1 MVEVKLPVQ
10 ESQVAD
16 SNETAKIT
24 PKEAMPADNVPVD
37 VNKSVEEKPAE
48 QNVEEPKEDNATI
61 SSLPKEILDGKDISE
76 LEETAAGGLA
86 GGGNASGDGVSL
98 GAASFVEG
106 GHESSV
112 YADYN
117 ALGQLW
123 DFSFENPVSSVG
135 GAAGEASNDSI
146 VGDSP
151 IAQPVAPTLPATPV
165 VPSTPATPVV
175 NPAAPVVTPVVTPV
189 GVAPVETTPVQPTPV
204 ETTPAEP
211 TPVQPTP
218 AAPSAPTPAS
228 SYITI
233 SNAINNDGEI
243 MEGDAS
249 EPYIQYNYHTTN
261 APAGSHTTNLK
272 VDLGGAATKGSDYE
286 QPEYSLDGGNT
297 WRTID
302 SDMIIKNVEVAN
314 SVVSVRVK
322 VIDDNARVGSMLD
335 HPENGMLDDSMN
347 ANQNEGTLLRDRG
360 AYINSNIKEFGRYGE
375 TLSIKI
381 TSDNGL
387 IESNE
392 TAFKVIDN
400 DDYVKFVG
408 DVNGNGKTLDTDSG
422 EDKIYAKD
430 GAIDNIKIDMG
441 SGDDIFMKDHSINSD
456 GDLVVTS
463 LKNTTIDM
471 GDGNDDTIIAGVNFS
486 HSAGKESKIDLGSGD
501 DMLIFADSKITD
513 AKILG
518 GAGNDNMDIGNNR
531 ILDTNIE
538 GGAGNDTIKV
548 SDNIEM
554 HNVNVL
560 GGEGDDTIS
569 FTTYGSAV
577 LGGNTFDG
585 GDGLNTLVVGNKA
598 TLMDNTN
605 TYKNFEK
612 VDVSALGEYD
622 AINVTNKS
630 QLADLVDRF
639 TNNGS
644 HELTL
649 VTSKDEGGFY
659 HSNMYFHSEGGDA
672 TLGISPLPQ
681 GVTINPV
688 DDKFYQINFEHNG
701 ADYTLKVQNEIM
713 YSVAVYDHL

>member
-1 MVEVKLPVQ
+1 MAEVKLPVQ
-10 ESQVAD
+10 EPQVAD

-24 PKEAMPADNVPVD
+24 PKEAMPAENAPVD
-37 VNKSVEEKPAE
+37 MNKSAEEKPVE
-48 QNVEEPKEDNATI
+48 QKGEEPKEDNATI
-61 SSLPKEILDGKDISE
+61 SSLQKELLEGKDISE

-98 GAASFVEG
+98 GAANFVEG
-106 GHESSV
+106 GHESSI

-135 GAAGEASNDSI
+135 GAAGEASNDFI
-146 VGDSP
+146 VSDSP
-151 IAQPVAPTLPATPV
+151 VAQPVAPTLPVTPV
-165 VPSTPATPVV
+165 VPSTP
-175 NPAAPVVTPVVTPV
+175 VTPVVTPSAPV
-189 GVAPVETTPVQPTPV
+189 VTPAQPAPVETIPVT
-204 ETTPAEP
+204 
-211 TPVQPTP
+211 PTP
-218 AAPSAPTPAS
+218 AAPTVPTPAS

-233 SNAINNDGEI
+233 SNAINNDGEFT
-243 MEGDAS
+243 EGNTS
-249 EPYIQYNYHTTN
+249 EPYIQYNYHITN
-261 APAGSHTTNLK
+261 APAGLYTTNLK
-272 VDLGGAATKGSDYE
+272 VDLGGQATKGSDYE

-297 WRTID
+297 WRAID
-302 SDMIIKNVEVAN
+302 PDMIIKNVEVTN

-322 VIDDNARVGSMLD
+322 VIDDNGKLGSRLD
-335 HPENGMLDDSMN
+335 NPENGMLDDSMN

-360 AYINSNIKEFGRYGE
+360 ADISPNIKDFGRYGE
-375 TLSIKI
+375 SLTIKI
-381 TSDNGL
+381 TPDNGL
-387 IESNE
+387 IESSE
-392 TAFKVIDN
+392 TTAKIIDN
-400 DDYVKFVG
+400 DDYVKFTG
-408 DVNGNGKTLDTDSG
+408 DVNGNGKTLDTDNG

-430 GAIDNIKIDMG
+430 GAIDNINIDMG
-441 SGDDIFMKDHSINSD
+441 GGDDVFMKDHSITSD
-456 GDLVVTS
+456 GNLAVTS
-463 LKNTTIDM
+463 LKDTTIDM
-471 GDGNDDTIIAGVNFS
+471 GDGNDAAIIAGADFS
-486 HSAGKESKIDLGSGD
+486 HSVGKESKVDLGSGD
-501 DMLIFADSKITD
+501 DMLIFNDSKITD

-518 GAGNDNMDIGNNR
+518 GAGNDDMEIGNNR

-548 SDNIEM
+548 SGNIEM

-569 FTTYGSAV
+569 FTTYGSAA

-585 GDGLNTLVVGNKA
+585 GDGLDTLVVGNKA

-605 TYKNFEK
+605 TYKNFER

-622 AINVTNKS
+622 AINVTNKT

-659 HSNMYFHSEGGDA
+659 HGNMYFHSEGGDA

-713 YSVAVYDHL
+713 YSVAIYDHL

>member
-1 MVEVKLPVQ
+1 MAEVKLPAQ

-24 PKEAMPADNVPVD
+24 PKEAMPAENAPVD
-37 VNKSVEEKPAE
+37 LNKSVEEKPAE
-48 QNVEEPKEDNATI
+48 QKGEEPKEDNATI
-61 SSLPKEILDGKDISE
+61 SNLQKELLEGKDISE
-76 LEETAAGGLA
+76 LEETAAGGPAA
-86 GGGNASGDGVSL
+86 GGGNSGDGVSL
-98 GAASFVEG
+98 GAANFVEG

-135 GAAGEASNDSI
+135 GAAGEASNDFI

-165 VPSTPATPVV
+165 VPSTP
-175 NPAAPVVTPVVTPV
+175 VTPVVTPSTPV
-189 GVAPVETTPVQPTPV
+189 VTPAPVETTPVT
-204 ETTPAEP
+204 
-211 TPVQPTP
+211 PTP
-218 AAPSAPTPAS
+218 AAPVVPTPAS

-233 SNAINNDGEI
+233 SNAIDNDGEFT
-243 MEGDAS
+243 EGNTS
-249 EPYIQYNYHTTN
+249 EPYIQYNYHITN
-261 APAGSHTTNLK
+261 APAGLHTTNLK
-272 VDLGGAATKGSDYE
+272 VDLGGQATKGSDYE
-286 QPEYSLDGGNT
+286 QPEYSLDGGST
-297 WRTID
+297 WRAID
-302 SDMIIKNVEVAN
+302 PDMVIKNVEVAN

-322 VIDDNARVGSMLD
+322 VIDDNGKLGSRLD
-335 HPENGMLDDSMN
+335 NPENGMLDDSMN

-360 AYINSNIKEFGRYGE
+360 ADISPNIKDFGRYGE
-375 TLSIKI
+375 SLTIKI
-381 TSDNGL
+381 TPDNGL
-387 IESNE
+387 IESSE
-392 TAFKVIDN
+392 TTAKIIDN

-408 DVNGNGKTLDTDSG
+408 DLSGNGKTLDTASG

-430 GAIDNIKIDMG
+430 GAIQNINIDMG
-441 SGDDIFMKDHSINSD
+441 SGDDVFMKDHSITSD
-456 GDLVVTS
+456 GNLAVTS

-471 GDGNDDTIIAGVNFS
+471 GDGNDAAIIAGADFS
-486 HSAGKESKIDLGSGD
+486 HSAGKEAKVDLGSGD
-501 DMLIFADSKITD
+501 DMLIFNDSKITD

-518 GAGNDNMDIGNNR
+518 GAGNDDMEVGNNR

-538 GGAGNDTIKV
+538 GGSGNDTIKV
-548 SDNIEM
+548 SGNIEM

-569 FTTYGSAV
+569 FTTYGSAA
-577 LGGNTFDG
+577 LGGNVFDG
-585 GDGLNTLVVGNKA
+585 GDGLDTLIVGNKV

-605 TYKNFEK
+605 TYKNFER

-622 AINVTNKS
+622 AINVTNKT

-659 HSNMYFHSEGGDA
+659 HGNMYFHSEGGDA

-713 YSVAVYDHL
+713 YSVAIYDHL

>member
-1 MVEVKLPVQ
+1 
-10 ESQVAD
+10 
-16 SNETAKIT
+16 
-24 PKEAMPADNVPVD
+24 MPAENAPVD
-37 VNKSVEEKPAE
+37 MNKSAEEKPAE
-48 QNVEEPKEDNATI
+48 QKAEEPKEDNATI
-61 SSLPKEILDGKDISE
+61 SSLQKELLEGKDISE
-76 LEETAAGGLA
+76 LEETAAGGPAA
-86 GGGNASGDGVSL
+86 GGSSGDGVSL
-98 GAASFVEG
+98 GAANFVEG

-135 GAAGEASNDSI
+135 GAASEASNDSLI
-146 VGDSP
+146 GDSP
-151 IAQPVAPTLPATPV
+151 IAQPVAPTLPVTPV

-175 NPAAPVVTPVVTPV
+175 TPSAPVVTPAQP
-189 GVAPVETTPVQPTPV
+189 APVETTPVT
-204 ETTPAEP
+204 
-211 TPVQPTP
+211 PTP
-218 AAPSAPTPAS
+218 AAPTAPTPAS

-233 SNAINNDGEI
+233 SNAINNDGEFT
-243 MEGDAS
+243 EGNTS
-249 EPYIQYNYHTTN
+249 EPYIQYNYHITN

-272 VDLGGAATKGSDYE
+272 VDLGGQATKGSDYE
-286 QPEYSLDGGNT
+286 QPEYSLDGGNS
-297 WRTID
+297 WRAID
-302 SDMIIKNVEVAN
+302 PDMIIKNVEVAN

-322 VIDDNARVGSMLD
+322 VIDDNGKLGSRLD
-335 HPENGMLDDSMN
+335 NPENGMLDDSMN

-360 AYINSNIKEFGRYGE
+360 ADISPNIKDFGRYGE
-375 TLSIKI
+375 SLTIKI
-381 TSDNGL
+381 TPDNGL

-392 TAFKVIDN
+392 TAAKIIDN

-430 GAIDNIKIDMG
+430 GAVDNIKIDMG
-441 SGDDIFMKDHSINSD
+441 SGDDIFMKDHSIGSD
-456 GDLVVTS
+456 GDVVVTS

-471 GDGNDDTIIAGVNFS
+471 GDGNDVTIIAAVDFS

-518 GAGNDNMDIGNNR
+518 GAGNDDMEVGNNR

-569 FTTYGSAV
+569 FTTYGSAA

-585 GDGLNTLVVGNKA
+585 GDGLDTLVVGNKA

-605 TYKNFEK
+605 TYKNFER

-622 AINVTNKS
+622 AINVTNKT

-659 HSNMYFHSEGGDA
+659 HGNMYFHSEGGDA

>member
-1 MVEVKLPVQ
+1 MVTENNSTQPKQ
-10 ESQVAD
+10 SDVAE
-16 SNETAKIT
+16 SNETAKIA
-24 PKEAMPADNVPVD
+24 PKEAMPAENAPVD
-37 VNKSVEEKPAE
+37 MNKSVEEKPAE
-48 QNVEEPKEDNATI
+48 QRVEEPKEDNATI
-61 SSLPKEILDGKDISE
+61 SSLQKELLDGKDISE
-76 LEETAAGGLA
+76 LEETAAGGPAA
-86 GGGNASGDGVSL
+86 GGGNSGDGVSL
-98 GAASFVEG
+98 GAANFVEG
-106 GHESSV
+106 GHESSI

-123 DFSFENPVSSVG
+123 DFFFENPVSSVG
-135 GAAGEASNDSI
+135 GAAGEASNDFI

-151 IAQPVAPTLPATPV
+151 VAQPVAPTLPVTPV

-175 NPAAPVVTPVVTPV
+175 TPSAPVVTPAQP
-189 GVAPVETTPVQPTPV
+189 APVETTPVT
-204 ETTPAEP
+204 
-211 TPVQPTP
+211 PTP
-218 AAPSAPTPAS
+218 AAPVVPTPAS

-233 SNAINNDGEI
+233 SNAIDNDGEI
-243 MEGDAS
+243 AEGDGS
-249 EPYIQYNYHTTN
+249 EPYIQYNYHITN

-272 VDLGGAATKGSDYE
+272 VDLGGQATKGSDYE

-297 WRTID
+297 WRAID
-302 SDMIIKNVEVAN
+302 PDMVIKNVEVAN

-322 VIDDNARVGSMLD
+322 VIDDNGKLGSRLD
-335 HPENGMLDDSMN
+335 NPENGMLDDSMN

-360 AYINSNIKEFGRYGE
+360 ADINPNIRDFGRYGE
-375 TLSIKI
+375 SLTIKI
-381 TSDNGL
+381 TPDNGL

-392 TAFKVIDN
+392 TTAKIIDN

-408 DVNGNGKTLDTDSG
+408 DVNGNGKTLDTSNG

-430 GAIDNIKIDMG
+430 GAIDNINIKMG
-441 SGDDIFMKDHSINSD
+441 SGDDIFMKDHSISSD

-463 LKNTTIDM
+463 LKDTTIDM
-471 GDGNDDTIIAGVNFS
+471 GDGNDDAIIAAVDFS

-518 GAGNDNMDIGNNR
+518 GAGNDNIEVGNNK

-538 GGAGNDTIKV
+538 GGTGNDTIKV
-548 SDNIEM
+548 SGNIEM

-569 FTTYGSAV
+569 FTTYGSSS
-577 LGGNTFDG
+577 LGGNVFDG
-585 GDGLNTLVVGNKA
+585 GDGLDTLVVGNKA

-605 TYKNFEK
+605 TYKNFER

-622 AINVTNKS
+622 AINVTNKT

-659 HSNMYFHSEGGDA
+659 HGNMYFHSEGGDA
-672 TLGISPLPQ
+672 SLGISPLPQ

>member
-1 MVEVKLPVQ
+1 MAEVKLPAQ

-16 SNETAKIT
+16 SNETAKIA
-24 PKEAMPADNVPVD
+24 PKEAMPTENAPVD
-37 VNKSVEEKPAE
+37 MNKSAEDKP
-48 QNVEEPKEDNATI
+48 VEPKEDNATI
-61 SSLPKEILDGKDISE
+61 SNLQKEILDGKDISE
-76 LEETAAGGLA
+76 LEETAAGGPAA
-86 GGGNASGDGVSL
+86 GGNSGDGVSL
-98 GAASFVEG
+98 GAANFVEG

-117 ALGQLW
+117 GLNEPFA
-123 DFSFENPVSSVG
+123 FSFSNPVSSVG
-135 GAAGEASNDSI
+135 GAASEASNDFI

-151 IAQPVAPTLPATPV
+151 VAQPVAPTLPVTPV
-165 VPSTPATPVV
+165 VPSTP
-175 NPAAPVVTPVVTPV
+175 VTPVVTLSNPIV
-189 GVAPVETTPVQPTPV
+189 
-204 ETTPAEP
+204 TPA
-211 TPVQPTP
+211 QPTP
-218 AAPSAPTPAS
+218 AAPVTPTPAS

-233 SNAINNDGEI
+233 SNAIDNDGEFT
-243 MEGDAS
+243 EGNTS
-249 EPYIQYNYHTTN
+249 EPYIQYNYHITN

-272 VDLGGAATKGSDYE
+272 VDLGGQATKGSDYE

-297 WRTID
+297 WRAID
-302 SDMIIKNVEVAN
+302 PDMIIKNVEVAN

-322 VIDDNARVGSMLD
+322 VIDDNGKLGSRLD
-335 HPENGMLDDSMN
+335 NPENGMLDDSMN

-360 AYINSNIKEFGRYGE
+360 ADINPNIKDFGRYGE
-375 TLSIKI
+375 SLTIKI
-381 TSDNGL
+381 TPDNGL
-387 IESNE
+387 IESSE
-392 TAFKVIDN
+392 TSAKIIDN

-408 DVNGNGKTLDTDSG
+408 DVNGNGKTLDTASG

-441 SGDDIFMKDHSINSD
+441 SGDDVFMKDHSITSD
-456 GDLVVTS
+456 GNLAVTS
-463 LKNTTIDM
+463 LKDTTIDM
-471 GDGNDDTIIAGVNFS
+471 GDGDDAAIIAGADFS
-486 HSAGKESKIDLGSGD
+486 HSAGKEAKVDLGSGD
-501 DMLIFADSKITD
+501 DMLIFNDSKITD

-518 GAGNDNMDIGNNR
+518 GAGNDDMEIGNNR

-548 SDNIEM
+548 SGNIEM

-569 FTTYGSAV
+569 FTTYGSAA

-585 GDGLNTLVVGNKA
+585 GDGLDTLVVGNKA

-605 TYKNFEK
+605 TYKNFER

-622 AINVTNKS
+622 AINVTNKT

-659 HSNMYFHSEGGDA
+659 HGNMYFHSEGGDA
-672 TLGISPLPQ
+672 SLGISPLPQ

>member
-1 MVEVKLPVQ
+1 MAEVKLPVQ
-10 ESQVAD
+10 EPQVAD

-24 PKEAMPADNVPVD
+24 PKEAMPTENAPVD
-37 VNKSVEEKPAE
+37 MNKSAEDKP
-48 QNVEEPKEDNATI
+48 VEPKEDNATI
-61 SSLPKEILDGKDISE
+61 SSLQKELLEGKDISE
-76 LEETAAGGLA
+76 LEETAAGGPAA
-86 GGGNASGDGVSL
+86 GGNSGDGVSL
-98 GAASFVEG
+98 GAANFIEG

-135 GAAGEASNDSI
+135 GAAGEALNDSI
-146 VGDSP
+146 IGDSP
-151 IAQPVAPTLPATPV
+151 VAQPVAPTLPATPV

-175 NPAAPVVTPVVTPV
+175 TPSNPVVTP
-189 GVAPVETTPVQPTPV
+189 APVETTPVT
-204 ETTPAEP
+204 
-211 TPVQPTP
+211 PTP
-218 AAPSAPTPAS
+218 AAPVVPTPAS

-233 SNAINNDGEI
+233 SNAIDNDGEFT
-243 MEGDAS
+243 EGNTN
-249 EPYIQYNYHTTN
+249 EPYIQYNYHITN

-272 VDLGGAATKGSDYE
+272 VDLGGQATKGEDYE

-297 WRTID
+297 WRAID
-302 SDMIIKNVEVAN
+302 PDMIIKNVEVTN

-322 VIDDNARVGSMLD
+322 VIDDNGKLGSRLD
-335 HPENGMLDDSMN
+335 NPENGMLDDSMN

-360 AYINSNIKEFGRYGE
+360 ADISPNIKDFGRYGE
-375 TLSIKI
+375 SLTIKI
-381 TSDNGL
+381 TPDNGL
-387 IESNE
+387 IESSE
-392 TAFKVIDN
+392 TAAKIIDN
-400 DDYVKFVG
+400 DDYVKFTG
-408 DVNGNGKTLDTDSG
+408 DVNGNGKTLDTASG

-430 GAIDNIKIDMG
+430 GAIDNINIDMG
-441 SGDDIFMKDHSINSD
+441 GGDDVFMKDHSITSD
-456 GDLVVTS
+456 GNLAVTS

-471 GDGNDDTIIAGVNFS
+471 GDGNDAAIIAGADFS

-501 DMLIFADSKITD
+501 DMLIFNDSKITD

-518 GAGNDNMDIGNNR
+518 GAGNDDMEIGNNR

-548 SDNIEM
+548 SGNIEM

-569 FTTYGSAV
+569 FTTYGSAA

-585 GDGLNTLVVGNKA
+585 GDGLDTLVVGNKA

-605 TYKNFEK
+605 TYKNFER

-622 AINVTNKS
+622 AINVTNKT

-659 HSNMYFHSEGGDA
+659 HGNMYFHSEGGDA

>member
-1 MVEVKLPVQ
+1 MAEVKLPAQ
-10 ESQVAD
+10 ESQVAE

-24 PKEAMPADNVPVD
+24 PKEAMPAENAPVD
-37 VNKSVEEKPAE
+37 INKSAEEKPVE
-48 QNVEEPKEDNATI
+48 QKGEEPKEDNATI
-61 SSLPKEILDGKDISE
+61 SSLQKELLDGKDISE
-76 LEETAAGGLA
+76 LEETAAGGPAA
-86 GGGNASGDGVSL
+86 GGSSGDGVSL
-98 GAASFVEG
+98 GAANFVEG

-135 GAAGEASNDSI
+135 GAASEASNDFI

-151 IAQPVAPTLPATPV
+151 VAQPVAPTLPVTPV
-165 VPSTPATPVV
+165 LPSTP
-175 NPAAPVVTPVVTPV
+175 VTPVVTPSNPIV
-189 GVAPVETTPVQPTPV
+189 
-204 ETTPAEP
+204 TPA
-211 TPVQPTP
+211 QPTP
-218 AAPSAPTPAS
+218 AAPVTPTPAS

-233 SNAINNDGEI
+233 SNAIDNDGEFT
-243 MEGDAS
+243 EGNAS
-249 EPYIQYNYHTTN
+249 EPYIQYNYHITN

-272 VDLGGAATKGSDYE
+272 VDLGGQATKGEDYE
-286 QPEYSLDGGNT
+286 QPEYSLDSGNT
-297 WRTID
+297 WRAID
-302 SDMIIKNVEVAN
+302 PDMVIKNVEVAN

-322 VIDDNARVGSMLD
+322 VIDDNGKLGSRLD

-347 ANQNEGTLLRDRG
+347 VNQNEGTLLRDRG
-360 AYINSNIKEFGRYGE
+360 ADISPNIKDFGRYGE
-375 TLSIKI
+375 SLTIKI
-381 TSDNGL
+381 TPDNGL
-387 IESNE
+387 IESSE
-392 TAFKVIDN
+392 TTAKIIDN
-400 DDYVKFVG
+400 DDYVKFTG
-408 DVNGNGKTLDTDSG
+408 DVNGNGKTLDTANG

-441 SGDDIFMKDHSINSD
+441 SGDDVFMKDHSITSD
-456 GDLVVTS
+456 GNLAVTS
-463 LKNTTIDM
+463 LKDTTIDM
-471 GDGNDDTIIAGVNFS
+471 GDGNDAAIIAGADFS

-501 DMLIFADSKITD
+501 DMLIFNDSKITD

-518 GAGNDNMDIGNNR
+518 GAGNDDMEIGNNR

-548 SDNIEM
+548 SGNIEM

-585 GDGLNTLVVGNKA
+585 GDGLDTLVVGNKA

-605 TYKNFEK
+605 TYKNFER

-622 AINVTNKS
+622 AINVTNKT

-659 HSNMYFHSEGGDA
+659 HGNMYFHSEGGDA

>member
-1 MVEVKLPVQ
+1 MAEVKLPAQ

-24 PKEAMPADNVPVD
+24 PKEAMPTENAPVD
-37 VNKSVEEKPAE
+37 MNKSAEEKPAE
-48 QNVEEPKEDNATI
+48 QKGEESKENNATI
-61 SSLPKEILDGKDISE
+61 SNLQKEILEGKDISE
-76 LEETAAGGLA
+76 LEETAAGGPAA
-86 GGGNASGDGVSL
+86 GGSSGDGVSL
-98 GAASFVEG
+98 GAANFIEG
-106 GHESSV
+106 GHESSI

-123 DFSFENPVSSVG
+123 DFSFENPISSVG
-135 GAAGEASNDSI
+135 GAASEASNDSLI
-146 VGDSP
+146 GDSP
-151 IAQPVAPTLPATPV
+151 IAQPVAPTLPVTPV

-175 NPAAPVVTPVVTPV
+175 TPSAPVVTPAQP
-189 GVAPVETTPVQPTPV
+189 APVETTPVT
-204 ETTPAEP
+204 
-211 TPVQPTP
+211 PTP
-218 AAPSAPTPAS
+218 AASVVPTPAS

-233 SNAINNDGEI
+233 SNAINNDGEFT
-243 MEGDAS
+243 EGNSS
-249 EPYIQYNYHTTN
+249 EPYIQYNYHITN

-272 VDLGGAATKGSDYE
+272 VDLGGQATKGEDYE
-286 QPEYSLDGGNT
+286 QPEYSLDGGNS
-297 WRTID
+297 WRAID
-302 SDMIIKNVEVAN
+302 PDMIIKNVEVTN

-322 VIDDNARVGSMLD
+322 VIDDNGKLGSRLD
-335 HPENGMLDDSMN
+335 NPENGMLDDSMN

-360 AYINSNIKEFGRYGE
+360 ADISPNIKDFGRYGE
-375 TLSIKI
+375 SLTIKI
-381 TSDNGL
+381 TPDNGL
-387 IESNE
+387 IESSE
-392 TAFKVIDN
+392 TAAKIIDN
-400 DDYVKFVG
+400 DDYVKFTG
-408 DVNGNGKTLDTDSG
+408 DVNGNGKTLDTASG

-430 GAIDNIKIDMG
+430 GAIDNINIDMG
-441 SGDDIFMKDHSINSD
+441 GGDDVFMKDHSITSD
-456 GDLVVTS
+456 GNLAVTS
-463 LKNTTIDM
+463 LKDTTVDM
-471 GDGNDDTIIAGVNFS
+471 GDGNDAAIIAGADFS

-501 DMLIFADSKITD
+501 DMLIFNDSKITD

-518 GAGNDNMDIGNNR
+518 GADNDDMEIGNNR

-548 SDNIEM
+548 SGNIEM

-569 FTTYGSAV
+569 FTTYGSAA

-585 GDGLNTLVVGNKA
+585 GDGLDTLVVGNKA

-605 TYKNFEK
+605 TYKNFER

-622 AINVTNKS
+622 AINVTNKT

-659 HSNMYFHSEGGDA
+659 HGNMYFHSEGGDA

>member
-1 MVEVKLPVQ
+1 MAEVKLPAQ

-24 PKEAMPADNVPVD
+24 PKEAMSTENAPVD
-37 VNKSVEEKPAE
+37 MNKSAEEKPTE
-48 QNVEEPKEDNATI
+48 QKGEEPKEDNATI
-61 SSLPKEILDGKDISE
+61 SSLQKELLEGKDISE
-76 LEETAAGGLA
+76 LEETAAGGPAA
-86 GGGNASGDGVSL
+86 GGSSGDGVSL
-98 GAASFVEG
+98 GAANFVEG

-135 GAAGEASNDSI
+135 GAVNEASNDFI

-151 IAQPVAPTLPATPV
+151 VAQPVAPTLPVTPV
-165 VPSTPATPVV
+165 LPFTP
-175 NPAAPVVTPVVTPV
+175 VTPVVTPSNPIV
-189 GVAPVETTPVQPTPV
+189 TPAPVETTPT
-204 ETTPAEP
+204 

-218 AAPSAPTPAS
+218 AAPVTPTPAS

-233 SNAINNDGEI
+233 SNAIDNDGEFT
-243 MEGDAS
+243 EGNAS
-249 EPYIQYNYHTTN
+249 EPYIQYNYHITN

-272 VDLGGAATKGSDYE
+272 VDLGGQATKGSDYE

-302 SDMIIKNVEVAN
+302 PDMIIKNVEVAN

-322 VIDDNARVGSMLD
+322 VIDDNGKLGSRLD

-360 AYINSNIKEFGRYGE
+360 ADISPNIKDFGRYGE
-375 TLSIKI
+375 SLTIKI
-381 TSDNGL
+381 TPDNGL
-387 IESNE
+387 IESSE
-392 TAFKVIDN
+392 TAAKIIDN
-400 DDYVKFVG
+400 DDYVKFTG

-430 GAIDNIKIDMG
+430 GVIDNIKIDMG
-441 SGDDIFMKDHSINSD
+441 SGDDVFMKDHSITSD
-456 GDLVVTS
+456 GNLVITS
-463 LKNTTIDM
+463 LKDTTIDM
-471 GDGNDDTIIAGVNFS
+471 GDGNDAAIIAGADFS
-486 HSAGKESKIDLGSGD
+486 HSAGKEAKVDLGSGD
-501 DMLIFADSKITD
+501 DMLIFDDSKITD

-518 GAGNDNMDIGNNR
+518 GASNDDMEISNNR

-548 SDNIEM
+548 SGNIEM

-560 GGEGDDTIS
+560 GGNGDDTIS
-569 FTTYGSAV
+569 FTTYGSAA

-585 GDGLNTLVVGNKA
+585 GDGLDTLVVGNKA

-605 TYKNFEK
+605 TYKNFER

-622 AINVTNKS
+622 AINVTNKT

-659 HSNMYFHSEGGDA
+659 HGNMYFHSEGGDA

-713 YSVAVYDHL
+713 YSVAIYDHL

>member
-1 MVEVKLPVQ
+1 MAEVKLPVQ

-24 PKEAMPADNVPVD
+24 PKEAMLTENAPVD
-37 VNKSVEEKPAE
+37 INKSAEEKPVEQKAE
-48 QNVEEPKEDNATI
+48 ESKEDNATI
-61 SSLPKEILDGKDISE
+61 SSLQKELLEGKDISE
-76 LEETAAGGLA
+76 LEETAAGAPAA
-86 GGGNASGDGVSL
+86 GGNSGDGVSL
-98 GAASFVEG
+98 GAANFVEG

-135 GAAGEASNDSI
+135 GAAGEALNDSI
-146 VGDSP
+146 IGDSP
-151 IAQPVAPTLPATPV
+151 VAQPVAPTLPVTPV

-175 NPAAPVVTPVVTPV
+175 TPSAPVVTPAQP
-189 GVAPVETTPVQPTPV
+189 APVETTPVT
-204 ETTPAEP
+204 
-211 TPVQPTP
+211 PTP
-218 AAPSAPTPAS
+218 AAPTAPTPAS

-233 SNAINNDGEI
+233 SNAIDNDGEFT
-243 MEGDAS
+243 EGNTS
-249 EPYIQYNYHTTN
+249 EPYIQYNYHITN
-261 APAGSHTTNLK
+261 APDGSHRTNLK
-272 VDLGGAATKGSDYE
+272 VDLGGEATKGEDYE
-286 QPEYSLDGGNT
+286 QPEYSLDGGNS
-297 WRTID
+297 WRAID
-302 SDMIIKNVEVAN
+302 PDMVIKNVEVAN

-322 VIDDNARVGSMLD
+322 VIDDNGKLGSRLD

-360 AYINSNIKEFGRYGE
+360 ADINPNIKDFGRYGE
-375 TLSIKI
+375 SLTIKI
-381 TSDNGL
+381 TPDNGL

-392 TAFKVIDN
+392 TTAKIIDN

-408 DVNGNGKTLDTDSG
+408 DVNGNGKTLDTASG

-430 GAIDNIKIDMG
+430 GAIDNINIDMG
-441 SGDDIFMKDHSINSD
+441 SGDDVFMKDHSITSD
-456 GDLVVTS
+456 GNLAVTS
-463 LKNTTIDM
+463 LKDTTIDM
-471 GDGNDDTIIAGVNFS
+471 GDGNDAAIIAGADFS

-501 DMLIFADSKITD
+501 DMLIFNDSKITD

-518 GAGNDNMDIGNNR
+518 GAGNDDMEIGNNR

-548 SDNIEM
+548 SGNIEM

-569 FTTYGSAV
+569 FTTYGSAA

-585 GDGLNTLVVGNKA
+585 GDGLDTLVVGNKA

-605 TYKNFEK
+605 TYKNFER

-622 AINVTNKS
+622 AINVTNKT

-659 HSNMYFHSEGGDA
+659 HGNMYFHSEGGDA

>member
-1 MVEVKLPVQ
+1 MVTENNSTQPKQ
-10 ESQVAD
+10 SDVAE

-48 QNVEEPKEDNATI
+48 QKVEEPKEGNATI
-61 SSLPKEILDGKDISE
+61 SSLQKEILDGKDISE

-98 GAASFVEG
+98 GAANFVEG

-135 GAAGEASNDSI
+135 GAASEALNDSI
-146 VGDSP
+146 IGDSP
-151 IAQPVAPTLPATPV
+151 VAQPVAPTLPATPV
-165 VPSTPATPVV
+165 VPSTPVI
-175 NPAAPVVTPVVTPV
+175 PVVTPSNPIVTP
-189 GVAPVETTPVQPTPV
+189 A
-204 ETTPAEP
+204 
-211 TPVQPTP
+211 QPTP
-218 AAPSAPTPAS
+218 AAPVTPTPAS

-233 SNAINNDGEI
+233 SNAIDNDGEFT
-243 MEGDAS
+243 EGNTS
-249 EPYIQYNYHTTN
+249 EPYIQYNYHITN
-261 APAGSHTTNLK
+261 APAGSHRTNLK
-272 VDLGGAATKGSDYE
+272 VDLGGQATKGSDYE

-297 WRTID
+297 WRAID
-302 SDMIIKNVEVAN
+302 PDMVIKNVEVTN

-322 VIDDNARVGSMLD
+322 VIDDNGKLGSRLD

-360 AYINSNIKEFGRYGE
+360 ADINPNIKDFGRYGE
-375 TLSIKI
+375 SLTIKI
-381 TSDNGL
+381 TPDNGL

-392 TAFKVIDN
+392 TTAKIIDN
-400 DDYVKFVG
+400 DDYVKFTG
-408 DVNGNGKTLDTDSG
+408 DVNGNGKTLDTANG

-430 GAIDNIKIDMG
+430 GAIDNINIDMG
-441 SGDDIFMKDHSINSD
+441 SGDDVFMKDHSIASD
-456 GDLVVTS
+456 GNLAVTS
-463 LKNTTIDM
+463 LKDTTIDM
-471 GDGNDDTIIAGVNFS
+471 GDGNDAAIIAGADFS
-486 HSAGKESKIDLGSGD
+486 HSAGKEAKVDLGSGD
-501 DMLIFADSKITD
+501 DMLIFNDSKITD

-518 GAGNDNMDIGNNR
+518 GAGNDNMEVGGNK

-548 SDNIEM
+548 SGNVEM

-560 GGEGDDTIS
+560 GGDGDDTIS
-569 FTTYGSAV
+569 FTTYGSAA

-585 GDGLNTLVVGNKA
+585 GDGLDTLVVGNKA

-605 TYKNFEK
+605 TYKNFER

-622 AINVTNKS
+622 AIHVTNKT

-659 HSNMYFHSEGGDA
+659 HGNMYFHSEGGDA

>member
-1 MVEVKLPVQ
+1 MAEVKLPAQ

-24 PKEAMPADNVPVD
+24 PKEAIPAENAPVD
-37 VNKSVEEKPAE
+37 INKSAEEKPVE
-48 QNVEEPKEDNATI
+48 QKGEEPKEDNATI
-61 SSLPKEILDGKDISE
+61 SSLQKELLDGKDISE
-76 LEETAAGGLA
+76 LEETAAGGPAA
-86 GGGNASGDGVSL
+86 GGSSGDGVSL
-98 GAASFVEG
+98 GAANFVEG

-135 GAAGEASNDSI
+135 GAASEASNDFI

-151 IAQPVAPTLPATPV
+151 VAQPVAPTLPSTPV

-175 NPAAPVVTPVVTPV
+175 TPSNPVVTP
-189 GVAPVETTPVQPTPV
+189 APVETTPVT
-204 ETTPAEP
+204 
-211 TPVQPTP
+211 PTP
-218 AAPSAPTPAS
+218 AAPVVPTPAS

-233 SNAINNDGEI
+233 SNAIDNDGEFT
-243 MEGDAS
+243 EGNTN
-249 EPYIQYNYHTTN
+249 EPYIQYNYHITN

-272 VDLGGAATKGSDYE
+272 VDLGGQATKGEDYE

-297 WRTID
+297 WRAID
-302 SDMIIKNVEVAN
+302 PDMIIKNVEVTN

-322 VIDDNARVGSMLD
+322 VIDDNGKLGSRLD

-360 AYINSNIKEFGRYGE
+360 ADINPNIKDFGRYGE

-381 TSDNGL
+381 TPDNGL
-387 IESNE
+387 VESNE
-392 TAFKVIDN
+392 TTAKIIDN

-408 DVNGNGKTLDTDSG
+408 DVNGNGQELYTANG

-430 GAIDNIKIDMG
+430 GAVDNIKIDMG
-441 SGDDIFMKDHSINSD
+441 SGDDVFMKDHSITSD
-456 GDLVVTS
+456 GNLAVTS
-463 LKNTTIDM
+463 LKDTTINM
-471 GDGNDDTIIAGVNFS
+471 GDGNDAAIIAGADFS
-486 HSAGKESKIDLGSGD
+486 HSAGKESKVDLGSGD
-501 DMLIFADSKITD
+501 DMLIFNDSKITD
-513 AKILG
+513 TKILG
-518 GAGNDNMDIGNNR
+518 GAGNDDMEIGNNR

-548 SDNIEM
+548 SGNIEM

-585 GDGLNTLVVGNKA
+585 GDGLDTLVVGNKA

-605 TYKNFEK
+605 TYKNFER

-622 AINVTNKS
+622 AINVTNKT

-659 HSNMYFHSEGGDA
+659 HGNMYFHSEGGDA

-713 YSVAVYDHL
+713 YSVAIYDHL

>member
-1 MVEVKLPVQ
+1 MAEVKLPAQ
-10 ESQVAD
+10 ESQVAE

-24 PKEAMPADNVPVD
+24 PKEAMPTENAPVD
-37 VNKSVEEKPAE
+37 MNKSVEEKPAE
-48 QNVEEPKEDNATI
+48 QKEAEPKEDNATI
-61 SSLPKEILDGKDISE
+61 SNLQKEILDGKDISE
-76 LEETAAGGLA
+76 LEETAAGGPAA
-86 GGGNASGDGVSL
+86 GGGNSGDGVSL
-98 GAASFVEG
+98 GAANFVEG

-135 GAAGEASNDSI
+135 GAASEALNDSI
-146 VGDSP
+146 IGDSP
-151 IAQPVAPTLPATPV
+151 VAQPVAPTLPATPV
-165 VPSTPATPVV
+165 VPSTP
-175 NPAAPVVTPVVTPV
+175 VTPVVTPSTPV
-189 GVAPVETTPVQPTPV
+189 VTPAQPAPVETTPVTPTPS
-204 ETTPAEP
+204 AP
-211 TPVQPTP
+211 T
-218 AAPSAPTPAS
+218 APTPAS

-233 SNAINNDGEI
+233 SNAINNDGEFT
-243 MEGDAS
+243 EGNAS
-249 EPYIQYNYHTTN
+249 EPYIQYNYHITN

-272 VDLGGAATKGSDYE
+272 VDLGGQATKGSDYE

-297 WRTID
+297 WRAID
-302 SDMIIKNVEVAN
+302 PDMVIKNVEVAN

-322 VIDDNARVGSMLD
+322 VIDDNGKLGSRLD
-335 HPENGMLDDSMN
+335 NPENGMLDDSMN
-347 ANQNEGTLLRDRG
+347 ANQNEGTLLGDRG
-360 AYINSNIKEFGRYGE
+360 ADISPNIKNFGRYGE
-375 TLSIKI
+375 SLTIKI
-381 TSDNGL
+381 TPDNGL
-387 IESNE
+387 IESSE
-392 TAFKVIDN
+392 TTAKIIDN
-400 DDYVKFVG
+400 DDYVKFTG
-408 DVNGNGKTLDTDSG
+408 DVNGNGKTLDTDNG

-430 GAIDNIKIDMG
+430 GAIDNINIDMG
-441 SGDDIFMKDHSINSD
+441 GGDDVFMKDHSITSD
-456 GDLVVTS
+456 GNLAVTS
-463 LKNTTIDM
+463 LKDTTIDM
-471 GDGNDDTIIAGVNFS
+471 GDGNDAAIIAGADFS
-486 HSAGKESKIDLGSGD
+486 HSAGKESKVDLGSGD
-501 DMLIFADSKITD
+501 DMLIFNDSKITD

-518 GAGNDNMDIGNNR
+518 GAGNDDMEIGNNR

-548 SDNIEM
+548 SGNIEM

-585 GDGLNTLVVGNKA
+585 GDGLDTLVVGNKA

-605 TYKNFEK
+605 TYKNFER

-622 AINVTNKS
+622 AINVTNKT

-659 HSNMYFHSEGGDA
+659 HGNMYFHSEGGDA

>member
-1 MVEVKLPVQ
+1 MAEVKLPAQ

-24 PKEAMPADNVPVD
+24 PKEAMPTENAPVD
-37 VNKSVEEKPAE
+37 INKSAEEKPAE
-48 QNVEEPKEDNATI
+48 QRGEELKEDNATI
-61 SSLPKEILDGKDISE
+61 SSLQKEILDGKDISE
-76 LEETAAGGLA
+76 LEETAAGGPAA
-86 GGGNASGDGVSL
+86 GGSSGDGVSL
-98 GAASFVEG
+98 GTANFVEG

-135 GAAGEASNDSI
+135 GASSEASNDSI
-146 VGDSP
+146 IGDSP
-151 IAQPVAPTLPATPV
+151 VAQPVAPTLPVTPV
-165 VPSTPATPVV
+165 VPSTP
-175 NPAAPVVTPVVTPV
+175 VTPVVTPSTPV
-189 GVAPVETTPVQPTPV
+189 VTPAQPAPVETTPV
-204 ETTPAEP
+204 TPA
-211 TPVQPTP
+211 QPTP
-218 AAPSAPTPAS
+218 AAPTAPTPAS

-233 SNAINNDGEI
+233 SNAIDNDGEF
-243 MEGDAS
+243 MEGNTS
-249 EPYIQYNYHTTN
+249 EPYIQYNYHITN

-272 VDLGGAATKGSDYE
+272 VDLGGQATKGEDYE

-297 WRTID
+297 WRAID
-302 SDMIIKNVEVAN
+302 PDMVIKNVEVAN

-322 VIDDNARVGSMLD
+322 VIDDNGKLGSRLD
-335 HPENGMLDDSMN
+335 NPENGMLDDSMN

-360 AYINSNIKEFGRYGE
+360 ADISPNIKDFGRYGE
-375 TLSIKI
+375 SLTIKI
-381 TSDNGL
+381 TPDNGL
-387 IESNE
+387 IESSE
-392 TAFKVIDN
+392 TTAKIIDN

-408 DVNGNGKTLDTDSG
+408 DVNGNGKTLDTANG

-441 SGDDIFMKDHSINSD
+441 SGDDVFMKDHSITSD
-456 GDLVVTS
+456 GNLAVTS
-463 LKNTTIDM
+463 LKDTTIDM
-471 GDGNDDTIIAGVNFS
+471 GDGNDVAIIAGADFS
-486 HSAGKESKIDLGSGD
+486 HSAGKEAKVDLGSGD
-501 DMLIFADSKITD
+501 DMLILDDGKITD

-518 GAGNDNMDIGNNR
+518 GAGNDDMEIGNNR

-538 GGAGNDTIKV
+538 GGAGNDIIRV
-548 SDNIEM
+548 RDNIEM

-560 GGEGDDTIS
+560 GGDGDDTIS
-569 FTTYGSAV
+569 FTTYGSAA

-585 GDGLNTLVVGNKA
+585 GDGLDTLVVGNKA

-605 TYKNFEK
+605 TYKNFER

-630 QLADLVDRF
+630 QLAELVDRF

-649 VTSKDEGGFY
+649 VSSKDEGGFY
-659 HSNMYFHSEGGDA
+659 HGNMYFHSEGGDA
-672 TLGISPLPQ
+672 TLGISLLPQ

>member
-1 MVEVKLPVQ
+1 MAEVKLPVQ
-10 ESQVAD
+10 EPQVAD
-16 SNETAKIT
+16 SNETAKIA
-24 PKEAMPADNVPVD
+24 PKEAMPAENAPVD
-37 VNKSVEEKPAE
+37 LNKSVEEKPVE
-48 QNVEEPKEDNATI
+48 QKGEEPKEDNATI
-61 SSLPKEILDGKDISE
+61 SNLQKELLEGKDISE
-76 LEETAAGGLA
+76 LEETAAGGPAA
-86 GGGNASGDGVSL
+86 GGSSGDGVSL
-98 GAASFVEG
+98 GAANFVEG

-135 GAAGEASNDSI
+135 GAVSEASNDFI

-151 IAQPVAPTLPATPV
+151 VAQPVAPTLPATPV

-175 NPAAPVVTPVVTPV
+175 TPSNPVVTP
-189 GVAPVETTPVQPTPV
+189 ALVETTPV
-204 ETTPAEP
+204 TPA
-211 TPVQPTP
+211 QPTP
-218 AAPSAPTPAS
+218 AAPTAPTPAS

-233 SNAINNDGEI
+233 SNAIDNDGEFT
-243 MEGDAS
+243 EGNTS
-249 EPYIQYNYHTTN
+249 EPYIQYNYHITN

-272 VDLGGAATKGSDYE
+272 VDLGGEATKGSDYE

-297 WRTID
+297 WRAID
-302 SDMIIKNVEVAN
+302 PDMIIKNVEVAN

-322 VIDDNARVGSMLD
+322 VVDDNGKLGSRLD

-360 AYINSNIKEFGRYGE
+360 ADISPNIKDFGRYGE
-375 TLSIKI
+375 SLTIKI
-381 TSDNGL
+381 TPDNGL
-387 IESNE
+387 IESSE
-392 TAFKVIDN
+392 TTAKIIDN

-408 DVNGNGKTLDTDSG
+408 DVNGNGKTLDTANG

-430 GAIDNIKIDMG
+430 GAIDNINIDMG
-441 SGDDIFMKDHSINSD
+441 SGDDVFMKDHSITSD
-456 GDLVVTS
+456 GNLAVTS
-463 LKNTTIDM
+463 LKDTTIDM
-471 GDGNDDTIIAGVNFS
+471 GDGNDAAIIAGADFS
-486 HSAGKESKIDLGSGD
+486 HSAGKESKSDLGSGD
-501 DMLIFADSKITD
+501 DMLIFNDSKITD

-518 GAGNDNMDIGNNR
+518 GAGNDDMEIGNNR

-548 SDNIEM
+548 SGNIEM

-569 FTTYGSAV
+569 FTTYGSAA

-585 GDGLNTLVVGNKA
+585 GDGLDTLVVGNKA

-605 TYKNFEK
+605 TYKNFER

-622 AINVTNKS
+622 AINVTNKT

-659 HSNMYFHSEGGDA
+659 HGNMYFHSEGGDA

>member
-1 MVEVKLPVQ
+1 MAEEKLPVQ
-10 ESQVAD
+10 EPQVAD

-24 PKEAMPADNVPVD
+24 PKEAMPAENAPVD
-37 VNKSVEEKPAE
+37 INKSAEEKPVE
-48 QNVEEPKEDNATI
+48 QKGEEPKEDNATI
-61 SSLPKEILDGKDISE
+61 SSLQKELLEGKDISE
-76 LEETAAGGLA
+76 LEETAAGGPTA

-98 GAASFVEG
+98 GAANFVEG

-135 GAAGEASNDSI
+135 GAASEASNDFL

-151 IAQPVAPTLPATPV
+151 
-165 VPSTPATPVV
+165 
-175 NPAAPVVTPVVTPV
+175 VVTPAP
-189 GVAPVETTPVQPTPV
+189 VAPVETTPV
-204 ETTPAEP
+204 

-218 AAPSAPTPAS
+218 AAPATPTPAS

-233 SNAINNDGEI
+233 SNALDNDGEI
-243 MEGDAS
+243 AEGNAS
-249 EPYIQYNYHTTN
+249 EPYIQYNYHITN

-272 VDLGGAATKGSDYE
+272 IDLGGQATKGSDYE

-297 WRTID
+297 WRAID

-322 VIDDNARVGSMLD
+322 VIDDNARVGSRLD

-360 AYINSNIKEFGRYGE
+360 ADINPNIKDFGRYGE

-392 TAFKVIDN
+392 TSAKIIDN

-408 DVNGNGKTLDTDSG
+408 DVNGNGEELYTASG

-430 GAIDNIKIDMG
+430 GAVDNINIDMG
-441 SGDDIFMKDHSINSD
+441 SGDDIFMKDHSIGSD
-456 GDLVVTS
+456 GDVVVTL
-463 LKNTTIDM
+463 LKDTTIDM
-471 GDGNDDTIIAGVNFS
+471 GDGNDDAIVAAVDFS
-486 HSAGKESKIDLGSGD
+486 HNAGKESKIDLGSGD

-518 GAGNDNMDIGNNR
+518 GAGNDNMEVGNNR

-538 GGAGNDTIKV
+538 GGTGNDTIKV
-548 SDNIEM
+548 SDNIEI

-569 FTTYGSAV
+569 FTTYGSSN
-577 LGGNTFDG
+577 LGGNVFDG
-585 GDGLNTLVVGNKA
+585 GDGLDTLVVGNKA

-605 TYKNFEK
+605 TYKNFDR

-622 AINVTNKS
+622 AIGVTNKS
-630 QLADLVDRF
+630 QLADLIDRF

-649 VTSKDEGGFY
+649 VTSKDDGSFY
-659 HSNMYFHSEGGDA
+659 HGNMYFHSEGGDA
-672 TLGISPLPQ
+672 SLGISPLPQ
-681 GVTINPV
+681 GVTITPT
-688 DDKFYQINFEHNG
+688 DGKFYKINFEHNG
-701 ADYTLKVQNEIM
+701 ADYTLNVQNEIV
-713 YSVAVYDHL
+713 YSVAIYDHL

>member
-1 MVEVKLPVQ
+1 
-10 ESQVAD
+10 
-16 SNETAKIT
+16 
-24 PKEAMPADNVPVD
+24 MPTENAPVD
-37 VNKSVEEKPAE
+37 MNKSAEEKPAE
-48 QNVEEPKEDNATI
+48 QKGEEPKEDNATI
-61 SSLPKEILDGKDISE
+61 SSLQKELLDGKDISE

-98 GAASFVEG
+98 GAANFLEG
-106 GHESSV
+106 GHESSI

-135 GAAGEASNDSI
+135 GAAGEASNDFI

-151 IAQPVAPTLPATPV
+151 VAQPVAPTLPVTPV
-165 VPSTPATPVV
+165 VPSTP
-175 NPAAPVVTPVVTPV
+175 VTPVVTPSAPV
-189 GVAPVETTPVQPTPV
+189 VTPAQPAPVETIPVT
-204 ETTPAEP
+204 
-211 TPVQPTP
+211 PTP
-218 AAPSAPTPAS
+218 AAPTVPTPAS

-233 SNAINNDGEI
+233 SNAINNDGEFT
-243 MEGDAS
+243 EGNTS
-249 EPYIQYNYHTTN
+249 EPYIQYNYHITN
-261 APAGSHTTNLK
+261 APAGLYTTNLK
-272 VDLGGAATKGSDYE
+272 VDLGGQATKGEDYE
-286 QPEYSLDGGNT
+286 QPEYSLDGGNS
-297 WRTID
+297 WRAID

-322 VIDDNARVGSMLD
+322 VIDDNGKIGSRLD

-360 AYINSNIKEFGRYGE
+360 ADINPNIKDFGKYGE
-375 TLSIKI
+375 SLTIKI
-381 TSDNGL
+381 TPDNGL
-387 IESNE
+387 IESSE
-392 TAFKVIDN
+392 TAAKIIDN

-408 DVNGNGKTLDTDSG
+408 DVNGNGKTLDTANG

-430 GAIDNIKIDMG
+430 GAIDNINIDMG
-441 SGDDIFMKDHSINSD
+441 SGDDVFMKDHSITSD
-456 GDLVVTS
+456 GNLAVTS
-463 LKNTTIDM
+463 LKDTTIDM
-471 GDGNDDTIIAGVNFS
+471 GDGDDAAIIAGADFS

-501 DMLIFADSKITD
+501 DMLIFNDSKITD

-518 GAGNDNMDIGNNR
+518 GAGNDDMEVGNNR

-548 SDNIEM
+548 SGNIEM

-569 FTTYGSAV
+569 FTTYGSSN
-577 LGGNTFDG
+577 LGGNVFDG
-585 GDGLNTLVVGNKA
+585 GDGLDTLVVGNKA

-605 TYKNFEK
+605 TYKNFER

-622 AINVTNKS
+622 AINVTNKT

-659 HSNMYFHSEGGDA
+659 HGNMYFHSEGGDA

>member
-1 MVEVKLPVQ
+1 MAEVKLPVQ

-24 PKEAMPADNVPVD
+24 PKEAMPAENAPVD
-37 VNKSVEEKPAE
+37 MNKSAEEKPAE
-48 QNVEEPKEDNATI
+48 QKVEEPKEDNATI
-61 SSLPKEILDGKDISE
+61 SSLQKEILDGKDISE

-86 GGGNASGDGVSL
+86 AGGSSGDGVSL
-98 GAASFVEG
+98 GAANFVEG

-135 GAAGEASNDSI
+135 GAASEASNDFI

-151 IAQPVAPTLPATPV
+151 VAQPVAPTLPATPV

-175 NPAAPVVTPVVTPV
+175 TPSNPVVTP
-189 GVAPVETTPVQPTPV
+189 APVETTPVT
-204 ETTPAEP
+204 
-211 TPVQPTP
+211 PTP
-218 AAPSAPTPAS
+218 AAPVAPTPAS

-233 SNAINNDGEI
+233 SNAINNDGEFT
-243 MEGDAS
+243 EGNTS
-249 EPYIQYNYHTTN
+249 EPYIQYNYHITN

-272 VDLGGAATKGSDYE
+272 VDLGGQATKGSDYE

-297 WRTID
+297 WRAID

-322 VIDDNARVGSMLD
+322 VVDDNGKLGSRLD

-360 AYINSNIKEFGRYGE
+360 ADINPNIKDFGRYGE

-381 TSDNGL
+381 TPDNGL
-387 IESNE
+387 VESNE
-392 TAFKVIDN
+392 TTAKIIDN

-408 DVNGNGKTLDTDSG
+408 DVNGNGQELYTANG

-430 GAIDNIKIDMG
+430 GAVDNIKIDMG
-441 SGDDIFMKDHSINSD
+441 SGDDVFMKDHSITSD
-456 GDLVVTS
+456 GNLAVTS
-463 LKNTTIDM
+463 LKDTTINM
-471 GDGNDDTIIAGVNFS
+471 GDGNDAAIIAGADFS
-486 HSAGKESKIDLGSGD
+486 HSAGKESKVDLGSGD
-501 DMLIFADSKITD
+501 DMLIFNDSKITD

-518 GAGNDNMDIGNNR
+518 GAGNDDMEIGNNR

-548 SDNIEM
+548 SGNIEM

-585 GDGLNTLVVGNKA
+585 GDGLDTLVVGNKA

-605 TYKNFEK
+605 TYKNFER

-622 AINVTNKS
+622 AINVTNKT

-659 HSNMYFHSEGGDA
+659 HGNMYFHSEGGDA

>member
-1 MVEVKLPVQ
+1 MAEEKLPVQ

-16 SNETAKIT
+16 LNETAKIT
-24 PKEAMPADNVPVD
+24 PKEATPAENAPVD
-37 VNKSVEEKPAE
+37 LNKSVEEKPAE
-48 QNVEEPKEDNATI
+48 QKGEEPKEDNATI
-61 SSLPKEILDGKDISE
+61 SNLQKEILDGKDIAD
-76 LEETAAGGLA
+76 LEETAAGGPAA
-86 GGGNASGDGVSL
+86 GGSSGDGVSL
-98 GAASFVEG
+98 GAANFVEG

-135 GAAGEASNDSI
+135 GAASEASNDFI

-151 IAQPVAPTLPATPV
+151 VVQPVAPTLPVTPVAPSTPVTPV
-165 VPSTPATPVV
+165 VIPS
-175 NPAAPVVTPVVTPV
+175 APVVTP
-189 GVAPVETTPVQPTPV
+189 APVETTPT
-204 ETTPAEP
+204 
-211 TPVQPTP
+211 TPVQPIP
-218 AAPSAPTPAS
+218 AAPVAPTPAS
-228 SYITI
+228 SHITI
-233 SNAINNDGEI
+233 SNAIDNDGEFT
-243 MEGDAS
+243 EGNAS
-249 EPYIQYNYHTTN
+249 EPYIQYNYHITN
-261 APAGSHTTNLK
+261 APAGLHTTNLK
-272 VDLGGAATKGSDYE
+272 VDLGGQATKGEDYE
-286 QPEYSLDGGNT
+286 QPEYSLDGGNS
-297 WRTID
+297 WRAID
-302 SDMIIKNVEVAN
+302 SDMIIKNVEVTN

-322 VIDDNARVGSMLD
+322 VIDDNGKLGSRLD
-335 HPENGMLDDSMN
+335 NPENGMLDDFMN

-360 AYINSNIKEFGRYGE
+360 ADISPNIKDFGRYGE
-375 TLSIKI
+375 SLTIKI
-381 TSDNGL
+381 TPDNGL
-387 IESNE
+387 IESSE
-392 TAFKVIDN
+392 TTAKIIDN
-400 DDYVKFVG
+400 DDYVKFTG
-408 DVNGNGKTLDTDSG
+408 DVNGNGKTLDTANG

-430 GAIDNIKIDMG
+430 GAVDNINIDMG
-441 SGDDIFMKDHSINSD
+441 SGDDVFMKDHSITSD
-456 GDLVVTS
+456 GNLAVTS
-463 LKNTTIDM
+463 LKDTTIDM
-471 GDGNDDTIIAGVNFS
+471 GDGNDAAIIAGADFS
-486 HSAGKESKIDLGSGD
+486 HSAGKEAKIDLGSGD

-518 GAGNDNMDIGNNR
+518 GAGNDNMEVGGNK

-548 SDNIEM
+548 SGNVEM

-569 FTTYGSAV
+569 FTTYGSAA

-585 GDGLNTLVVGNKA
+585 GDGLDTLVVGNKA

-605 TYKNFEK
+605 TYKNFER
-612 VDVSALGEYD
+612 VDVSALHEYD
-622 AINVTNKS
+622 AINVTNKT

-649 VTSKDEGGFY
+649 VTNKDEGGFY
-659 HSNMYFHSEGGDA
+659 HGNMYFHSEGGDA

>member
-1 MVEVKLPVQ
+1 MAEVKLPVQ
-10 ESQVAD
+10 EPQVAD

-24 PKEAMPADNVPVD
+24 PKEAMPTENAPVD
-37 VNKSVEEKPAE
+37 LNKSAEEKPAE
-48 QNVEEPKEDNATI
+48 QKGEEPKEDNATI
-61 SSLPKEILDGKDISE
+61 SSLQKELLDGKDISE
-76 LEETAAGGLA
+76 LEETAAGGPAA
-86 GGGNASGDGVSL
+86 GGGNNGDGVSL
-98 GAASFVEG
+98 GAANFVEG

-135 GAAGEASNDSI
+135 GATGEASNDFI
-146 VGDSP
+146 VGDNP
-151 IAQPVAPTLPATPV
+151 VAQPVAPTLPATPV

-175 NPAAPVVTPVVTPV
+175 TPSNPVVTP
-189 GVAPVETTPVQPTPV
+189 APVETTPVT
-204 ETTPAEP
+204 
-211 TPVQPTP
+211 PTP
-218 AAPSAPTPAS
+218 AAPVVSTPAS

-233 SNAINNDGEI
+233 SNAIDNDGEFT
-243 MEGDAS
+243 EGNTS
-249 EPYIQYNYHTTN
+249 EPYIQYNYHITN

-272 VDLGGAATKGSDYE
+272 VDLGGQATKGEDYE
-286 QPEYSLDGGNT
+286 QPEYSLDGGNS
-297 WRTID
+297 WRAID
-302 SDMIIKNVEVAN
+302 PDMIIKNVEVAN
-314 SVVSVRVK
+314 SVVSVRTK
-322 VIDDNARVGSMLD
+322 VIDDNGKLGSRLD

-360 AYINSNIKEFGRYGE
+360 ADINPNIKDFGRYGE
-375 TLSIKI
+375 SLTIKI
-381 TSDNGL
+381 TPDNGL
-387 IESNE
+387 IESSE
-392 TAFKVIDN
+392 TTAKIIDN
-400 DDYVKFVG
+400 DDYVKFTG
-408 DVNGNGKTLDTDSG
+408 DVNGNGKTLDTANG

-430 GAIDNIKIDMG
+430 GAIDNINIDMG
-441 SGDDIFMKDHSINSD
+441 SGDDVFMKDHSIASD
-456 GDLVVTS
+456 GNLAVTS
-463 LKNTTIDM
+463 LKDTTIDM
-471 GDGNDDTIIAGVNFS
+471 GDGNDAAIIAGADFS
-486 HSAGKESKIDLGSGD
+486 HSAGKEAKVDLGSGD
-501 DMLIFADSKITD
+501 DMLIFNDSKITD

-518 GAGNDNMDIGNNR
+518 GAGNDDMEIGNNK

-538 GGAGNDTIKV
+538 GGSGNDTIKV
-548 SDNIEM
+548 SGNIEM

-585 GDGLNTLVVGNKA
+585 GDGLDTLVVGNKA

-605 TYKNFEK
+605 TYKNFER

-622 AINVTNKS
+622 AINVTNKT

-659 HSNMYFHSEGGDA
+659 HGNMYFHSEGGDA

-713 YSVAVYDHL
+713 YSVAIYDHL

>member
-1 MVEVKLPVQ
+1 MAEEKLPTQ

-16 SNETAKIT
+16 SNETAKIA
-24 PKEAMPADNVPVD
+24 PKEAMPAENAPVD
-37 VNKSVEEKPAE
+37 LNKSAEEKPAE
-48 QNVEEPKEDNATI
+48 QKSEEPKEDNATI
-61 SSLPKEILDGKDISE
+61 SNLQKELLDGKDISE
-76 LEETAAGGLA
+76 LEETAAGGPAA
-86 GGGNASGDGVSL
+86 GGSSGDGVSL
-98 GAASFVEG
+98 GAANFVEG

-135 GAAGEASNDSI
+135 GAASEASNDFI

-151 IAQPVAPTLPATPV
+151 VAQPVAPTLPATPV

-175 NPAAPVVTPVVTPV
+175 TPSNPVVTP
-189 GVAPVETTPVQPTPV
+189 APVETTPVT
-204 ETTPAEP
+204 
-211 TPVQPTP
+211 PTP
-218 AAPSAPTPAS
+218 AAPVVPTPAS

-233 SNAINNDGEI
+233 SNAIDNDGEFT
-243 MEGDAS
+243 EGNTN
-249 EPYIQYNYHTTN
+249 EPYIQYNYHITN

-272 VDLGGAATKGSDYE
+272 VDLGGQATKGEDYE

-297 WRTID
+297 WRAID
-302 SDMIIKNVEVAN
+302 PDMIIKNVEVTN

-322 VIDDNARVGSMLD
+322 VIDDNGKLGSRLD
-335 HPENGMLDDSMN
+335 NPENGMLDDSMN

-360 AYINSNIKEFGRYGE
+360 ADISPNIKDFGRYGE
-375 TLSIKI
+375 SLIIKI
-381 TSDNGL
+381 TPDNGL
-387 IESNE
+387 IESSE
-392 TAFKVIDN
+392 TTAKIIDN

-408 DVNGNGKTLDTDSG
+408 DVNGNGKTLDTASG

-441 SGDDIFMKDHSINSD
+441 SGDDVFMKDHSITSD
-456 GDLVVTS
+456 GNLTVTS
-463 LKNTTIDM
+463 LKDTTIDM
-471 GDGNDDTIIAGVNFS
+471 GDGNDAAIIAGADFS
-486 HSAGKESKIDLGSGD
+486 HSAGKEAKVDLGSGD
-501 DMLIFADSKITD
+501 DMLIFNDSKITD

-518 GAGNDNMDIGNNR
+518 GAGNDDMEIGNNR

-548 SDNIEM
+548 SGNIEM

-560 GGEGDDTIS
+560 GGDGDDTIS
-569 FTTYGSAV
+569 FTTYGSSS
-577 LGGNTFDG
+577 LGGNVFDG
-585 GDGLNTLVVGNKA
+585 GDGLDTLVVGNKT

-605 TYKNFEK
+605 TYKNFER

-659 HSNMYFHSEGGDA
+659 HGNMYFHSEGGDA

>member
-1 MVEVKLPVQ
+1 MAEEKLPVQ

-24 PKEAMPADNVPVD
+24 PKEAMPTENAPVD
-37 VNKSVEEKPAE
+37 INKSAEEKPVEQKAE
-48 QNVEEPKEDNATI
+48 ESKDDNSTI
-61 SSLPKEILDGKDISE
+61 SSLQKEPLDGKDISD
-76 LEETAAGGLA
+76 LEETAAGGPAA
-86 GGGNASGDGVSL
+86 GGSSGDGVSL
-98 GAASFVEG
+98 GAANFVEG

-135 GAAGEASNDSI
+135 GAASEASNDFI

-151 IAQPVAPTLPATPV
+151 VAQPVAPTLPATPV

-175 NPAAPVVTPVVTPV
+175 TPSNPVVTP
-189 GVAPVETTPVQPTPV
+189 APVETTPVT
-204 ETTPAEP
+204 
-211 TPVQPTP
+211 PTP
-218 AAPSAPTPAS
+218 AAPVVPTPDS

-233 SNAINNDGEI
+233 SNAIDNDGEFT
-243 MEGDAS
+243 EGNTN
-249 EPYIQYNYHTTN
+249 EPYIQYNYHITN

-272 VDLGGAATKGSDYE
+272 VDLGGQATKGEDYE

-297 WRTID
+297 WRAID
-302 SDMIIKNVEVAN
+302 PDMVIKNVEVAN

-322 VIDDNARVGSMLD
+322 VIDDNGKLGSRLGN
-335 HPENGMLDDSMN
+335 PENGMLDDSMN

-360 AYINSNIKEFGRYGE
+360 ADINPNIKDFGRYGE
-375 TLSIKI
+375 SLTIKI
-381 TSDNGL
+381 TPDNGL
-387 IESNE
+387 IESSE
-392 TAFKVIDN
+392 TAAKIIDN
-400 DDYVKFVG
+400 DDYVKFTG
-408 DVNGNGKTLDTDSG
+408 DVNGNGKTLDTASG

-430 GAIDNIKIDMG
+430 GAIENINIDMG
-441 SGDDIFMKDHSINSD
+441 GGDDVFMKDHSITSD
-456 GDLVVTS
+456 GNLAVTS
-463 LKNTTIDM
+463 LKDTTIDM
-471 GDGNDDTIIAGVNFS
+471 GDGNDAAIIAGADFS
-486 HSAGKESKIDLGSGD
+486 HSAGKESKVDLGSGD
-501 DMLIFADSKITD
+501 DMLIFDDGKITD

-518 GAGNDNMDIGNNR
+518 GAGNDDMKIGNNRILDTNIEGGAGNDDMKIGNNR

-548 SDNIEM
+548 SGNIEM

-585 GDGLNTLVVGNKA
+585 GDGLDTLVVGNKA

-605 TYKNFEK
+605 TYKNFER

-622 AINVTNKS
+622 AINVTNKT

-659 HSNMYFHSEGGDA
+659 HGNMYFHSEGGDA
-672 TLGISPLPQ
+672 SLGISPLPQ

-713 YSVAVYDHL
+713 YSVQ

>member
-1 MVEVKLPVQ
+1 MKKEKLPVQ

-24 PKEAMPADNVPVD
+24 PKEAMPTDNAPVD
-37 VNKSVEEKPAE
+37 MNKSVEEKSTE
-48 QNVEEPKEDNATI
+48 QKVEEPKEDNATI
-61 SSLPKEILDGKDISE
+61 SSLQKEILDGKDISE

-98 GAASFVEG
+98 GAANFVEG

-135 GAAGEASNDSI
+135 GAVNEASNDFI

-151 IAQPVAPTLPATPV
+151 VAQPVAPTLPVTPV
-165 VPSTPATPVV
+165 VPSTPVI
-175 NPAAPVVTPVVTPV
+175 PVVTPSNPIVTP
-189 GVAPVETTPVQPTPV
+189 A
-204 ETTPAEP
+204 
-211 TPVQPTP
+211 QPTP
-218 AAPSAPTPAS
+218 AAPVTPTPAS

-233 SNAINNDGEI
+233 SNAIDNDGEFT
-243 MEGDAS
+243 EGNTS
-249 EPYIQYNYHTTN
+249 EPYIQYNYHITN
-261 APAGSHTTNLK
+261 APAGLHTTNLK
-272 VDLGGAATKGSDYE
+272 VDLGGQATKGSDYE

-297 WRTID
+297 WRAID
-302 SDMIIKNVEVAN
+302 PDMVIKNVEVTN

-360 AYINSNIKEFGRYGE
+360 AYINSNIKDFGRYGE

-392 TAFKVIDN
+392 TSAKIIDN

-441 SGDDIFMKDHSINSD
+441 SGDDIFMKDHSISSD

-471 GDGNDDTIIAGVNFS
+471 GDGNDDTIIAGVDFS

-518 GAGNDNMDIGNNR
+518 GAGNDNMEVGGNK

-548 SDNIEM
+548 SGNVEM

-569 FTTYGSAV
+569 FTTYGSSS
-577 LGGNTFDG
+577 LGGNVFDG
-585 GDGLNTLVVGNKA
+585 GDGLDTLVVGNKT

-605 TYKNFEK
+605 TYKNFER

-659 HSNMYFHSEGGDA
+659 HGNMYFHSEGGDA

>member
-1 MVEVKLPVQ
+1 MAEAKLPVQ
-10 ESQVAD
+10 EPQVAD
-16 SNETAKIT
+16 SNETAKIA
-24 PKEAMPADNVPVD
+24 PKEAMPAENAPVD
-37 VNKSVEEKPAE
+37 MNKSAEEKPAE
-48 QNVEEPKEDNATI
+48 QKGEEPKEDNATI
-61 SSLPKEILDGKDISE
+61 SSLQKELLDGKDISE
-76 LEETAAGGLA
+76 LEETAAGGPAA
-86 GGGNASGDGVSL
+86 GGNSGDGVSL
-98 GAASFVEG
+98 GAANFIEG

-135 GAAGEASNDSI
+135 GAASESSNDFI

-151 IAQPVAPTLPATPV
+151 VAQPVAPTLPVTPV
-165 VPSTPATPVV
+165 VPSTP
-175 NPAAPVVTPVVTPV
+175 VTPVVTPSTPV
-189 GVAPVETTPVQPTPV
+189 VTPAQPAPVETTPVT
-204 ETTPAEP
+204 
-211 TPVQPTP
+211 PTP
-218 AAPSAPTPAS
+218 AAPTVPTPAS

-233 SNAINNDGEI
+233 SNAIDNDGEFT
-243 MEGDAS
+243 EGNTS
-249 EPYIQYNYHTTN
+249 EPYIQYNYHITN
-261 APAGSHTTNLK
+261 APAGLHTTNLK
-272 VDLGGAATKGSDYE
+272 VDLGGEATKGSDYE

-297 WRTID
+297 WRAID
-302 SDMIIKNVEVAN
+302 PDMVIKNVEVAN

-322 VIDDNARVGSMLD
+322 VIDDNGKLGSRLD
-335 HPENGMLDDSMN
+335 NPENGMLDDSMN

-360 AYINSNIKEFGRYGE
+360 ADINPNIKDFGRYGE

-381 TSDNGL
+381 TPDNGL

-392 TAFKVIDN
+392 TAAKIIDN
-400 DDYVKFVG
+400 DDYIKFVG
-408 DVNGNGKTLDTDSG
+408 DVNGNGKTLDTANG

-430 GAIDNIKIDMG
+430 GAIDNINIDMG
-441 SGDDIFMKDHSINSD
+441 GGDDVFMKDHSITSD
-456 GDLVVTS
+456 GNLAVTS

-471 GDGNDDTIIAGVNFS
+471 GDGNDAAIIAGADFS
-486 HSAGKESKIDLGSGD
+486 HSAGKESKVDLGSGD
-501 DMLIFADSKITD
+501 DMLIFNDSKITD

-518 GAGNDNMDIGNNR
+518 GAGNDDMEIGNNR

-548 SDNIEM
+548 SGNIEM

-569 FTTYGSAV
+569 FTTYGSAA

-585 GDGLNTLVVGNKA
+585 GDGLDTLVVGNKA
-598 TLMDNTN
+598 TLMDDTN
-605 TYKNFEK
+605 TYKNFER

-622 AINVTNKS
+622 AINVTNKT

-659 HSNMYFHSEGGDA
+659 HGNMYFHSEGGDA

>member
-1 MVEVKLPVQ
+1 MVTENNSTQPKQ
-10 ESQVAD
+10 SDVAE

-24 PKEAMPADNVPVD
+24 PKEAMPTENAPVD
-37 VNKSVEEKPAE
+37 MNKSVEEKPAE
-48 QNVEEPKEDNATI
+48 QKVEEPKEGNATI
-61 SSLPKEILDGKDISE
+61 SSLQKELLEGKDISE
-76 LEETAAGGLA
+76 LEETATGGPAAGG
-86 GGGNASGDGVSL
+86 NSGDGVSL
-98 GAASFVEG
+98 GAANFVEG

-135 GAAGEASNDSI
+135 GAAGEASNDFI

-151 IAQPVAPTLPATPV
+151 VAQPVAPTLPATPV
-165 VPSTPATPVV
+165 LSSTL
-175 NPAAPVVTPVVTPV
+175 VTPVVTPSNPIV
-189 GVAPVETTPVQPTPV
+189 
-204 ETTPAEP
+204 TPA
-211 TPVQPTP
+211 QPTP
-218 AAPSAPTPAS
+218 AAPVTPTPAS

-233 SNAINNDGEI
+233 SNAIDNDGEFT
-243 MEGDAS
+243 EGNTS
-249 EPYIQYNYHTTN
+249 EPYIQYNYHITN
-261 APAGSHTTNLK
+261 APAGSHRTNLK
-272 VDLGGAATKGSDYE
+272 VDLGGEATKGEDYE
-286 QPEYSLDGGNT
+286 QPEYSLDGGNS
-297 WRTID
+297 WRAID
-302 SDMIIKNVEVAN
+302 PDMIIKNVEVAN

-322 VIDDNARVGSMLD
+322 VIDDNGKLGSRLD
-335 HPENGMLDDSMN
+335 NPENGMLDDSMN
-347 ANQNEGTLLRDRG
+347 ANQNEGTLLGDRG
-360 AYINSNIKEFGRYGE
+360 ADINPNIKDFGRYGE
-375 TLSIKI
+375 SLTIKI
-381 TSDNGL
+381 TPDNGL
-387 IESNE
+387 VESNE
-392 TAFKVIDN
+392 TTAKIIDN

-408 DVNGNGKTLDTDSG
+408 DVNGNGKTLDTASG

-430 GAIDNIKIDMG
+430 GAIDNINIDMG
-441 SGDDIFMKDHSINSD
+441 GGDDVFMKDHSITSD
-456 GDLVVTS
+456 GNLAVTS
-463 LKNTTIDM
+463 LKDTTIDM
-471 GDGNDDTIIAGVNFS
+471 GDGNDAAIIAGADFS
-486 HSAGKESKIDLGSGD
+486 HSVGKEAKVDLGSGD
-501 DMLIFADSKITD
+501 DMLVFDDSKISD

-518 GAGNDNMDIGNNR
+518 GAGNDDMEIGNNR

-548 SDNIEM
+548 SGNIEM

-585 GDGLNTLVVGNKA
+585 GDGLDTLVVGNKA

-605 TYKNFEK
+605 TYKNFER

-622 AINVTNKS
+622 AINVTNKT

-659 HSNMYFHSEGGDA
+659 HGNMYFHSEGGDA
-672 TLGISPLPQ
+672 SLGISPLPQ

>member
-1 MVEVKLPVQ
+1 MAEVKLPVQ

-24 PKEAMPADNVPVD
+24 PKEAIPAENAPVD
-37 VNKSVEEKPAE
+37 INKSAEEKPVE
-48 QNVEEPKEDNATI
+48 QKGEEPKEDNATI
-61 SSLPKEILDGKDISE
+61 SSLQKELLDGKDISE
-76 LEETAAGGLA
+76 LEETAAGGPAA
-86 GGGNASGDGVSL
+86 GGNSGDGVSL
-98 GAASFVEG
+98 GTANFVEG

-135 GAAGEASNDSI
+135 GAASEASNDFI

-151 IAQPVAPTLPATPV
+151 VAQPVAPTLPATPV

-175 NPAAPVVTPVVTPV
+175 TPSNPIV
-189 GVAPVETTPVQPTPV
+189 TPVQPSPTA
-204 ETTPAEP
+204 PA
-211 TPVQPTP
+211 T
-218 AAPSAPTPAS
+218 PTPAS

-233 SNAINNDGEI
+233 SNAIDNDGEFT
-243 MEGDAS
+243 EGNTS
-249 EPYIQYNYHTTN
+249 EPYIQYNYHIIN

-272 VDLGGAATKGSDYE
+272 VDLGGQATKGEDYE

-297 WRTID
+297 WRAID
-302 SDMIIKNVEVAN
+302 PDMIIKNVEVTN

-322 VIDDNARVGSMLD
+322 VIDDNGKLGSRLD

-360 AYINSNIKEFGRYGE
+360 ADISPNIKDFGRYGE
-375 TLSIKI
+375 SLSIKI
-381 TSDNGL
+381 TPDNGL

-392 TAFKVIDN
+392 TTAKIIDN
-400 DDYVKFVG
+400 DDYVKLVG
-408 DVNGNGKTLDTDSG
+408 DVNGNGKTLDTDNG

-430 GAIDNIKIDMG
+430 GAVDNIKIDMG
-441 SGDDIFMKDHSINSD
+441 SGDDVFIKDHSITSD
-456 GDLVVTS
+456 GNLAVTS
-463 LKNTTIDM
+463 LKDTTIDM
-471 GDGNDDTIIAGVNFS
+471 GDGNDDTIIAGVDFS

-501 DMLIFADSKITD
+501 DMLIFDDSKISD

-518 GAGNDNMDIGNNR
+518 GAGNDNMEIGNNR

-548 SDNIEM
+548 SGNIEM

-585 GDGLNTLVVGNKA
+585 GDGLDTLVVGNKA

-605 TYKNFEK
+605 TYKNFER

-622 AINVTNKS
+622 AINVTNKT

-659 HSNMYFHSEGGDA
+659 HGNMYFHSEGGDA

>member
-1 MVEVKLPVQ
+1 MAEEKLPVQ
-10 ESQVAD
+10 EPQVAD
-16 SNETAKIT
+16 SNETVKIT
-24 PKEAMPADNVPVD
+24 PKEAMPTENAPVD
-37 VNKSVEEKPAE
+37 MNKSAEDKP
-48 QNVEEPKEDNATI
+48 VEPKEDNATI
-61 SSLPKEILDGKDISE
+61 SNLQKEILEGKDISE
-76 LEETAAGGLA
+76 LEETAAGGPAA
-86 GGGNASGDGVSL
+86 GGSSGDGVSL
-98 GAASFVEG
+98 GAANFVEG

-135 GAAGEASNDSI
+135 GAASEASNDFI

-151 IAQPVAPTLPATPV
+151 VAQPVAPTLPATPV

-175 NPAAPVVTPVVTPV
+175 TPSNPVVTP
-189 GVAPVETTPVQPTPV
+189 APVETTPVT
-204 ETTPAEP
+204 
-211 TPVQPTP
+211 PTP
-218 AAPSAPTPAS
+218 AAPVVPTPAS

-233 SNAINNDGEI
+233 SNAIDNDGEFT
-243 MEGDAS
+243 EGNTS
-249 EPYIQYNYHTTN
+249 EPYIQYNYHITN

-272 VDLGGAATKGSDYE
+272 VDLGGEATKGSDYE
-286 QPEYSLDGGNT
+286 QPEYSLDGGNS
-297 WRTID
+297 WRAID
-302 SDMIIKNVEVAN
+302 PDMVIKNVEVAN

-322 VIDDNARVGSMLD
+322 VIDDNGKLGSRLD
-335 HPENGMLDDSMN
+335 NPENGMLDDSMN

-360 AYINSNIKEFGRYGE
+360 ADINPNIKDFGRYGE

-381 TSDNGL
+381 TPDNGL

-392 TAFKVIDN
+392 TTAKIIDN
-400 DDYVKFVG
+400 DDYVKFTG
-408 DVNGNGKTLDTDSG
+408 DVNGNGKTLDTASG

-430 GAIDNIKIDMG
+430 GAIDNINIDMG
-441 SGDDIFMKDHSINSD
+441 GGDDVFMKDHSITSD
-456 GDLVVTS
+456 GNLAVTS
-463 LKNTTIDM
+463 LKDTTIDM
-471 GDGNDDTIIAGVNFS
+471 GDGNDAAIIAGADFS
-486 HSAGKESKIDLGSGD
+486 HSAGKESKVDLGSGD
-501 DMLIFADSKITD
+501 DMLIFNDSKITD

-518 GAGNDNMDIGNNR
+518 GAGNDDMEIGNNR

-548 SDNIEM
+548 LGNIEM

-569 FTTYGSAV
+569 FTTYGSAT

-585 GDGLNTLVVGNKA
+585 GDGLDTLVVGNKA

-605 TYKNFEK
+605 TYKNFER

-622 AINVTNKS
+622 AINVTNKT

-659 HSNMYFHSEGGDA
+659 HGNMYFHSEGGDA

-713 YSVAVYDHL
+713 YSVAIYDHL

>member
-1 MVEVKLPVQ
+1 MAEEKLPVQ

-16 SNETAKIT
+16 SNETAKIA
-24 PKEAMPADNVPVD
+24 PKEAMPAENAPVD
-37 VNKSVEEKPAE
+37 LNKSVEEKPVE
-48 QNVEEPKEDNATI
+48 QKGEEPKEDNATI
-61 SSLPKEILDGKDISE
+61 SSLQKELLDGKDISE

-98 GAASFVEG
+98 GAANFVEG
-106 GHESSV
+106 GHESSI

-135 GAAGEASNDSI
+135 GAASEASNDSLI
-146 VGDSP
+146 GDSP

-175 NPAAPVVTPVVTPV
+175 TPSAPVVTPVQP
-189 GVAPVETTPVQPTPV
+189 APVETTPVT
-204 ETTPAEP
+204 
-211 TPVQPTP
+211 PTP
-218 AAPSAPTPAS
+218 AAPTAPTPAS

-233 SNAINNDGEI
+233 SNAIDNDGEFT
-243 MEGDAS
+243 EGNTS
-249 EPYIQYNYHTTN
+249 EPYIQYNYHITN

-297 WRTID
+297 WRAID
-302 SDMIIKNVEVAN
+302 SDMIIKNVEVTN

-322 VIDDNARVGSMLD
+322 VIDDNARLGSMLD

-347 ANQNEGTLLRDRG
+347 PNQNEGTLLRDRG
-360 AYINSNIKEFGRYGE
+360 AYINSNIKDFGRYGE

-392 TAFKVIDN
+392 TAAKIIDN
-400 DDYVKFVG
+400 DDYVKFTG
-408 DVNGNGKTLDTDSG
+408 DVNGNGKTLDTASG

-430 GAIDNIKIDMG
+430 GAIDNINIDMG
-441 SGDDIFMKDHSINSD
+441 SGDDIFMKDHSISSD

-471 GDGNDDTIIAGVNFS
+471 GEGNDDTIIAGVDFS
-486 HSAGKESKIDLGSGD
+486 HSAGKEAKIDLGSGD
-501 DMLIFADSKITD
+501 DMLIFNDSKITD

-518 GAGNDNMDIGNNR
+518 GAGNDDMEIGNNK

-548 SDNIEM
+548 SGNIEM

-585 GDGLNTLVVGNKA
+585 GDGLDTLVVGNKA

-605 TYKNFEK
+605 TYKNFER

-622 AINVTNKS
+622 AINVTNKT

-659 HSNMYFHSEGGDA
+659 HGNMYFHSEGGDA

>member
-1 MVEVKLPVQ
+1 MAEEKLPVQ

-16 SNETAKIT
+16 SNETAKIA
-24 PKEAMPADNVPVD
+24 PKEAMPAENAPVD
-37 VNKSVEEKPAE
+37 LNKSVEEKPVE
-48 QNVEEPKEDNATI
+48 QKSEEPKEDNATI
-61 SSLPKEILDGKDISE
+61 SSLQKELLEGKDISE
-76 LEETAAGGLA
+76 LEETAAGGPAA
-86 GGGNASGDGVSL
+86 GGNSGDGVSL
-98 GAASFVEG
+98 GAANFVEG

-135 GAAGEASNDSI
+135 GAASEASNDFI

-151 IAQPVAPTLPATPV
+151 VAQPVAPTLPATPV

-175 NPAAPVVTPVVTPV
+175 TPSNPVVTPAQP
-189 GVAPVETTPVQPTPV
+189 APVETIPVT
-204 ETTPAEP
+204 
-211 TPVQPTP
+211 PTP
-218 AAPSAPTPAS
+218 AAPTVPTPAS

-233 SNAINNDGEI
+233 SNAINNDGEFT
-243 MEGDAS
+243 EGNTS
-249 EPYIQYNYHTTN
+249 EPYIQYNYHITN

-272 VDLGGAATKGSDYE
+272 VDLGGQATKGSDYE

-297 WRTID
+297 WRAID
-302 SDMIIKNVEVAN
+302 PDMAIKNVEVAN

-322 VIDDNARVGSMLD
+322 VIDDNGKLGSRLD
-335 HPENGMLDDSMN
+335 NPENGMLDDSMN
-347 ANQNEGTLLRDRG
+347 VNQNEGTLLRDRG
-360 AYINSNIKEFGRYGE
+360 ADISPNIKDFGRYGE
-375 TLSIKI
+375 SLTIKI
-381 TSDNGL
+381 TPDNGL

-392 TAFKVIDN
+392 TTAKIIDN

-408 DVNGNGKTLDTDSG
+408 DVNGNGQELYTANG

-430 GAIDNIKIDMG
+430 GAVDNIKIDMG
-441 SGDDIFMKDHSINSD
+441 SGDDVFMKDHSITSD
-456 GDLVVTS
+456 GNLAVTS
-463 LKNTTIDM
+463 LKDTTIDM
-471 GDGNDDTIIAGVNFS
+471 GDGNDVAIIAGADFS
-486 HSAGKESKIDLGSGD
+486 HSAGKEAKVDLGSGD
-501 DMLIFADSKITD
+501 DMLILDDGKITD

-518 GAGNDNMDIGNNR
+518 GAGNDDMEIGNNR

-548 SDNIEM
+548 SGNIEM

-569 FTTYGSAV
+569 FTTYGSAA

-585 GDGLNTLVVGNKA
+585 GDGLDTLVVGNKA

-605 TYKNFEK
+605 IYKNFER
-612 VDVSALGEYD
+612 VDVSALHEYD
-622 AINVTNKS
+622 AINVTNKT

-659 HSNMYFHSEGGDA
+659 HGNMYFHSEGGDA

-713 YSVAVYDHL
+713 YSVAIYDHL

>member
-1 MVEVKLPVQ
+1 MAEEKLPTQ

-24 PKEAMPADNVPVD
+24 PKEAMPAENAPVD
-37 VNKSVEEKPAE
+37 LNKSVEEKPVE
-48 QNVEEPKEDNATI
+48 QKSEEPKEDNATI
-61 SSLPKEILDGKDISE
+61 SSLQKELLEGKDISE
-76 LEETAAGGLA
+76 LEETAAGGPAA
-86 GGGNASGDGVSL
+86 GGNSGDGVSL
-98 GAASFVEG
+98 GAANFIEG

-135 GAAGEASNDSI
+135 GAAGEALNDSI
-146 VGDSP
+146 IGDSP
-151 IAQPVAPTLPATPV
+151 VAQPVAPTLPVTPV
-165 VPSTPATPVV
+165 VPFTPATPVV
-175 NPAAPVVTPVVTPV
+175 TPSNPIV
-189 GVAPVETTPVQPTPV
+189 
-204 ETTPAEP
+204 

-218 AAPSAPTPAS
+218 AAPVAPTPAS

-233 SNAINNDGEI
+233 SNAINNDGEFT
-243 MEGDAS
+243 EGNTS
-249 EPYIQYNYHTTN
+249 EPYIQHNYHITN
-261 APAGSHTTNLK
+261 APAGSHRTNLK
-272 VDLGGAATKGSDYE
+272 VDLGGQATKGEDYE

-297 WRTID
+297 WRAID
-302 SDMIIKNVEVAN
+302 PDMVIKNVEVAN

-322 VIDDNARVGSMLD
+322 VIDDNGKLGSRLD
-335 HPENGMLDDSMN
+335 NPENGMLDDSMN

-360 AYINSNIKEFGRYGE
+360 ADISPNIKDFGRYGE
-375 TLSIKI
+375 SLTIKI
-381 TSDNGL
+381 TPDNGL
-387 IESNE
+387 IESSE
-392 TAFKVIDN
+392 TTAKIIDN

-408 DVNGNGKTLDTDSG
+408 DVNGNGKTLDTASG

-441 SGDDIFMKDHSINSD
+441 SGDDIFMKDHSISSD
-456 GDLVVTS
+456 GDLAVTS
-463 LKNTTIDM
+463 LKDTTIDM
-471 GDGNDDTIIAGVNFS
+471 GDGNDAAIIAGADFS

-501 DMLIFADSKITD
+501 DMLIFNDSKITD

-518 GAGNDNMDIGNNR
+518 GAGNDDMEIGNNK

-538 GGAGNDTIKV
+538 GGSGNDTIKV
-548 SDNIEM
+548 SGNIEM

-560 GGEGDDTIS
+560 GGEGDDNIS
-569 FTTYGSAV
+569 FTTYGSAA

-585 GDGLNTLVVGNKA
+585 GDGLDTLVVGNKA

-605 TYKNFEK
+605 TYKNFER

-659 HSNMYFHSEGGDA
+659 HGNMYFHSEGGDA

-713 YSVAVYDHL
+713 YSVAIYDHL

>member
-1 MVEVKLPVQ
+1 MAEVKLPAQ

-24 PKEAMPADNVPVD
+24 PKEAMPTENAPVD
-37 VNKSVEEKPAE
+37 MNKSTEEKPAE
-48 QNVEEPKEDNATI
+48 QKGEEPKEDNATI
-61 SSLPKEILDGKDISE
+61 SSLQKELLDGKDISE
-76 LEETAAGGLA
+76 LEETAAGGPAA
-86 GGGNASGDGVSL
+86 GGSSGDGVSL
-98 GAASFVEG
+98 GAANFVEG

-135 GAAGEASNDSI
+135 GVASEASNDFI

-151 IAQPVAPTLPATPV
+151 VAQPVAPTLPVTPV
-165 VPSTPATPVV
+165 VPSTP
-175 NPAAPVVTPVVTPV
+175 VTPVVTPS
-189 GVAPVETTPVQPTPV
+189 APVVTPAPLVPSTPV
-204 ETTPAEP
+204 

-218 AAPSAPTPAS
+218 AAPVAPTPAS

-233 SNAINNDGEI
+233 SNAIDNDGEFT
-243 MEGDAS
+243 EGNAS
-249 EPYIQYNYHTTN
+249 EPYIQYNYHITN
-261 APAGSHTTNLK
+261 APAGSHRTNLK
-272 VDLGGAATKGSDYE
+272 VDLGGEATKGSDYE

-297 WRTID
+297 WRAID
-302 SDMIIKNVEVAN
+302 PDMVIKNVEVAN

-322 VIDDNARVGSMLD
+322 VVDDNGKLGSRLD

-360 AYINSNIKEFGRYGE
+360 ADINPNIKDFGRYGE

-381 TSDNGL
+381 TPDNGL

-392 TAFKVIDN
+392 TTAKIIDN

-408 DVNGNGKTLDTDSG
+408 DVNGNGQELYTANG

-430 GAIDNIKIDMG
+430 GAVDNIKIDMG
-441 SGDDIFMKDHSINSD
+441 SGDDVFMKDHSITSD
-456 GDLVVTS
+456 GNLAVTS
-463 LKNTTIDM
+463 LKDTTINM
-471 GDGNDDTIIAGVNFS
+471 GDGNDAAIIAGADFS
-486 HSAGKESKIDLGSGD
+486 HSAGKESKVDLGSGD
-501 DMLIFADSKITD
+501 DMLIFNDSKITD

-518 GAGNDNMDIGNNR
+518 GAGNDDMEIGNNR

-548 SDNIEM
+548 SGNIEM

-585 GDGLNTLVVGNKA
+585 GDGLDTLVVGNKA

-605 TYKNFEK
+605 TYKNFER

-622 AINVTNKS
+622 AINVTNKT

-659 HSNMYFHSEGGDA
+659 HGNMYFHSEGGDA

>member
-1 MVEVKLPVQ
+1 MAEVKLPAQ

-24 PKEAMPADNVPVD
+24 PKEAMPAENAPVD
-37 VNKSVEEKPAE
+37 INKSAEEKPVEQKAE
-48 QNVEEPKEDNATI
+48 ESKDDNSTI
-61 SSLPKEILDGKDISE
+61 SSLQKELLDGKDISE

-98 GAASFVEG
+98 GAANFVEG
-106 GHESSV
+106 GHESSI

-135 GAAGEASNDSI
+135 GAAGEASNDFI

-151 IAQPVAPTLPATPV
+151 VAQPVAPTLPVTPV

-175 NPAAPVVTPVVTPV
+175 TPSTPVVTPAQP
-189 GVAPVETTPVQPTPV
+189 APVETTPVT
-204 ETTPAEP
+204 
-211 TPVQPTP
+211 PTP
-218 AAPSAPTPAS
+218 AAPVAPTPAS

-233 SNAINNDGEI
+233 SNAIDNDGEFT
-243 MEGDAS
+243 EGNTS
-249 EPYIQYNYHTTN
+249 EPYIQYNYHITN
-261 APAGSHTTNLK
+261 APAGLYTTNLK
-272 VDLGGAATKGSDYE
+272 VDLGGQATKGSDYE
-286 QPEYSLDGGNT
+286 QPEYSLDGGNS
-297 WRTID
+297 WRAID
-302 SDMIIKNVEVAN
+302 PDMVIKNVEVAN

-322 VIDDNARVGSMLD
+322 VIDDNGKLGSRLD
-335 HPENGMLDDSMN
+335 NPENGMLDDSMN

-360 AYINSNIKEFGRYGE
+360 ADINPNIKDFGRYGE

-381 TSDNGL
+381 TPDNGL
-387 IESNE
+387 IESSE
-392 TAFKVIDN
+392 TAAKIIDN

-408 DVNGNGKTLDTDSG
+408 DVNGNGKTLDTDGG

-430 GAIDNIKIDMG
+430 GAVDNINIDMG
-441 SGDDIFMKDHSINSD
+441 SGDDVFMKDHSITSD
-456 GDLVVTS
+456 GNLAVTS
-463 LKNTTIDM
+463 LKDTTIDM
-471 GDGNDDTIIAGVNFS
+471 GDGNDAAIIAGADFS

-501 DMLIFADSKITD
+501 DMLILDDGKITD

-518 GAGNDNMDIGNNR
+518 GAGNDEIEVENNK

-548 SDNIEM
+548 SGNIEM

-569 FTTYGSAV
+569 FTTYGSAA

-585 GDGLNTLVVGNKA
+585 GDGLDTLVVGNKA

-605 TYKNFEK
+605 TYKNFER

-622 AINVTNKS
+622 AINVTNKT

-659 HSNMYFHSEGGDA
+659 HGNMYFHSEGGDA

>member
-1 MVEVKLPVQ
+1 MAEVKLPAQ
-10 ESQVAD
+10 ESQVAE

-24 PKEAMPADNVPVD
+24 PKEAMPADNAPVD
-37 VNKSVEEKPAE
+37 LNKSVEEKPVE
-48 QNVEEPKEDNATI
+48 QKVEGPKEDNATI
-61 SSLPKEILDGKDISE
+61 SNLQKEILEGKDISE
-76 LEETAAGGLA
+76 LEETAAGGPAA
-86 GGGNASGDGVSL
+86 GGSSGDGVSL
-98 GAASFVEG
+98 GAANFVEG

-123 DFSFENPVSSVG
+123 DFSFENPVNSVG
-135 GAAGEASNDSI
+135 GAASEASNDFI

-151 IAQPVAPTLPATPV
+151 VAQPVAPTLPVTPV
-165 VPSTPATPVV
+165 VPSTP
-175 NPAAPVVTPVVTPV
+175 VTPVVTPSNPV
-189 GVAPVETTPVQPTPV
+189 VTPAPVETTPVT
-204 ETTPAEP
+204 
-211 TPVQPTP
+211 PTP
-218 AAPSAPTPAS
+218 AAPVVPTPAS

-233 SNAINNDGEI
+233 SNAIDNDGEFT
-243 MEGDAS
+243 EGNIN
-249 EPYIQYNYHTTN
+249 EPYVQYNYHITN

-272 VDLGGAATKGSDYE
+272 VDLGGQATKGSDYE
-286 QPEYSLDGGNT
+286 QPEYSLDGGNS
-297 WRTID
+297 WRAID

-322 VIDDNARVGSMLD
+322 VIDDNGKLGSRLD

-347 ANQNEGTLLRDRG
+347 ANQNEGTLLGDRG
-360 AYINSNIKEFGRYGE
+360 ADISPNIKNFGRYGE
-375 TLSIKI
+375 SLTIKI
-381 TSDNGL
+381 TPDNGL

-392 TAFKVIDN
+392 TTAKIIDN

-430 GAIDNIKIDMG
+430 GAVDNIRIDMG
-441 SGDDIFMKDHSINSD
+441 SGDDVFMKDHSITSD
-456 GDLVVTS
+456 GNLAVTS
-463 LKNTTIDM
+463 LKDTTIDM
-471 GDGNDDTIIAGVNFS
+471 GDGNDAAIIAGADFS
-486 HSAGKESKIDLGSGD
+486 HSAGKEAKVDLGSGD
-501 DMLIFADSKITD
+501 DMLIFDDSKITD

-518 GAGNDNMDIGNNR
+518 GAGNDDMEIGNNR

-548 SDNIEM
+548 SGNIEM

-569 FTTYGSAV
+569 FTTYGSAA

-585 GDGLNTLVVGNKA
+585 GDGLDTLVVGNKA

-605 TYKNFEK
+605 TYKNFER

-659 HSNMYFHSEGGDA
+659 HGNMYFHSEGGDA

>member
-1 MVEVKLPVQ
+1 MAEVKLPAQ

-24 PKEAMPADNVPVD
+24 PKEATPTENAPVD
-37 VNKSVEEKPAE
+37 LNKSAEEKPVEQKAE
-48 QNVEEPKEDNATI
+48 ESKEDNATI
-61 SSLPKEILDGKDISE
+61 SSLQKELLEGKDISE
-76 LEETAAGGLA
+76 LEETAAGGPAA
-86 GGGNASGDGVSL
+86 GGNSGDGVSL
-98 GAASFVEG
+98 GAANFIEG

-135 GAAGEASNDSI
+135 GAAGEALNDSI
-146 VGDSP
+146 IGDSP
-151 IAQPVAPTLPATPV
+151 VAQPVAPTLPVTPV

-175 NPAAPVVTPVVTPV
+175 TPSNPVVTP
-189 GVAPVETTPVQPTPV
+189 APVETTPV
-204 ETTPAEP
+204 TPA
-211 TPVQPTP
+211 QPTP
-218 AAPSAPTPAS
+218 AAPTAPTPAS

-233 SNAINNDGEI
+233 SNAIDNDGEFT
-243 MEGDAS
+243 EGNTS
-249 EPYIQYNYHTTN
+249 EPYIQYNYHITN

-272 VDLGGAATKGSDYE
+272 VDLGGQATKGSDYE

-297 WRTID
+297 WRAID
-302 SDMIIKNVEVAN
+302 PDMVIKNVEVAN

-322 VIDDNARVGSMLD
+322 VIDDNGKLGSRLD
-335 HPENGMLDDSMN
+335 NPENGMLDDSMN

-360 AYINSNIKEFGRYGE
+360 ADISPNIKDFGRYGE
-375 TLSIKI
+375 SLTIKI
-381 TSDNGL
+381 TPDNGL
-387 IESNE
+387 IESSE
-392 TAFKVIDN
+392 TTAKIIDN

-408 DVNGNGKTLDTDSG
+408 DVNGNGKTLDTDNG

-441 SGDDIFMKDHSINSD
+441 GGDDVFMKDHSITSD
-456 GDLVVTS
+456 GNLTVTS

-471 GDGNDDTIIAGVNFS
+471 GDGNDAAIIAGADFS
-486 HSAGKESKIDLGSGD
+486 HIAGKESKIDLGSGD
-501 DMLIFADSKITD
+501 DMLIFNDSKITD

-518 GAGNDNMDIGNNR
+518 GAGNDDMEIGNNR

-538 GGAGNDTIKV
+538 GGTGNDIIKA
-548 SDNIEM
+548 SGNIEM

-569 FTTYGSAV
+569 FTTYGSAA

-585 GDGLNTLVVGNKA
+585 GDGLDTLVVGNKA

-605 TYKNFEK
+605 TYKNFER

-622 AINVTNKS
+622 AINVTNKT
-630 QLADLVDRF
+630 QLADLVDRC

-659 HSNMYFHSEGGDA
+659 HGNMYFHSEGGDA

-713 YSVAVYDHL
+713 YSVAIYDHL